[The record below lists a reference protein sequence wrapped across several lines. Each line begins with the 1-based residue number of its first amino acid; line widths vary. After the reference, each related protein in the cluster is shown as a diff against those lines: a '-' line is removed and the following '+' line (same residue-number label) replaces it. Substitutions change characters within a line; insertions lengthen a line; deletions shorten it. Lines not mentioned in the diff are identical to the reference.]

1 MWGGHRQGNRMG
13 SFRGSQE
20 ERFAPGWNREYPPSL
35 DSLAQERHSGNFS
48 GRESLPFDIQAL
60 TGLLNPQ
67 FANRE
72 EPSFSYGARDGPRS
86 DFRGGEGHHDFRGR
100 DFPPSD
106 FQGRDESQMD
116 FRGREPP
123 SSDYRGRDMYPGDF
137 REREGPH
144 MDFRGGDV
152 PSVDYR
158 NREQF
163 RMNYRDREAHNM
175 DYRGRDEPSSDFRGR
190 GSFDLDFRG
199 RDGSHSDFRAR
210 DMSELDFRGREHS
223 YSDFRNRDVPDL
235 DFRGVGTSDLDFRNR
250 NASSSDFRNRHR
262 SRSDQDFR
270 NRDMAPPMDFSE
282 REMPPMDQSLVDF
295 RRNQSTV
302 PLAEREGSGLRT
314 SKREES
320 ALGLDRTPFGS
331 QKGEFQ
337 HSEAPAREE
346 ESLGLGLEDDTSHNF
361 QNSRGPLPT
370 LQDQEEQPQTFANK
384 QQQQQLSGG
393 EQQRSDSDLGLKG
406 EGGLDFLGRQDTD
419 YRNIEYRDVDHRLP
433 GHQMFDYEH
442 GKSFSEGKP
451 SKDSRPYK
459 SLQDQDYRTCPKY
472 VKPSKLIRL
481 GGVPETATKD
491 DILNAF
497 RGPDGTPVKDLRL
510 KDYSSG
516 YDYGYV
522 CVEFSLLEEAIGCM
536 EANQGTLSIG
546 GKEVTLEYTP
556 CPEFWRCKRCKV
568 CTVGYR
574 SSCSY
579 CKLPRDGSRAGPE
592 SRGSSEGGEDTS
604 AEQEFTETKLE
615 KPEQELS
622 GQPGSPKQT
631 LQPSVPAPQQE
642 CQPQE
647 EEPRKRDEGGE
658 RRPLQE
664 KRRDMDRHQ
673 ELPSQREVEEAPP
686 QDGGGSRTIMLK
698 RITRFTPPEVI
709 VGLLAPYV
717 RLSTSSVRIMKNKA
731 GRMGQTYGFIEL
743 DSHAEALR
751 LLKILQNL
759 DPPICI
765 DGRTV
770 EVNLATGRRRND
782 YGEHGDNSYYG
793 PGRRGMRDRRGSESQ
808 RRTRAQSP
816 SDVSTY
822 IYDPETGNYYDPIAG
837 TYYDP
842 RTQREVTIDRESCSS
857 PTESGRR
864 RRHESQ
870 ERTNER
876 KEPHSRDNR
885 DKREKGKS
893 TFAKNEPG
901 EERFFAEDVFKKP
914 LPPSTK
920 KDEGAGLNETGE
932 EKFSAEDV
940 FKKPLPPSV
949 KKDESTAPPKVVNP
963 LIGLLGEYG
972 GDSDN
977 EEEEEEEEQ
986 PQAQWL
992 PPPLPPAQREEQPR
1006 KAKANEDK
1014 LTDWNKL
1021 ACLLCRR
1028 QFPNKEVLIK
1038 HQQLSNLHKQNLEIH
1053 MKIKRS
1059 EQELAYLEKREREG
1073 RYKDKGNDRRE
1084 KFQQMDSPERKR
1096 LRYDQDSESDY
1107 DPRIDSNNK
1116 GNRMF
1121 QSAGWKKG
1129 FGHNQQGTASPMEA
1143 ENRKKGPGLGPQG
1156 KPPKRQSNETYRDAV
1171 RRVMF
1176 ARYKELE

>member
-1 MWGGHRQGNRMG
+1 Y
-13 SFRGSQE
+13 SGSQE

-35 DSLAQERHSGNFS
+35 DSLGQERHSGNFS
-48 GRESLPFDIQAL
+48 GRKSLPFDIQAL
-60 TGLLNPQ
+60 SGLLNPQ
-67 FANRE
+67 FSNRE

-123 SSDYRGRDMYPGDF
+123 PSEYRGRDMYSGDF
-137 REREGPH
+137 REREGLP

-152 PSVDYR
+152 PSGDYR
-158 NREQF
+158 NRDTF

-175 DYRGRDEPSSDFRGR
+175 DYRGRDEPPSDFRGR
-190 GSFDLDFRG
+190 GSYDLDFRG
-199 RDGSHSDFRAR
+199 RDGPHSDFRAR
-210 DMSELDFRGREHS
+210 DMSELDYRGREHS

-250 NASSSDFRNRHR
+250 NAPSSDFRNRHR

-270 NRDMAPPMDFSE
+270 SRDVAPPMDFSD

-295 RRNQSTV
+295 RHNQSTV
-302 PLAEREGSGLRT
+302 PLAEREGSGLST
-314 SKREES
+314 SKRDES
-320 ALGLDRTPFGS
+320 ALSLDRTPFGS

-337 HSEAPAREE
+337 HSEAPAGEE
-346 ESLGLGLEDDTSHNF
+346 ESLGL
-361 QNSRGPLPT
+361 
-370 LQDQEEQPQTFANK
+370 EEQPQTFANK

-406 EGGLDFLGRQDTD
+406 EGDLDFLGRQDTD
-419 YRNIEYRDVDHRLP
+419 YRNMEYRDVDHRLP
-433 GHQMFDYEH
+433 GHQMFDYER

-510 KDYSSG
+510 KDYSSVTC
-516 YDYGYV
+516 V
-522 CVEFSLLEEAIGCM
+522 CWARSSFTPLSQ
-536 EANQGTLSIG
+536 QGTLTIG

-579 CKLPRDGSRAGPE
+579 CKLPRDGEYIWSPE
-592 SRGSSEGGEDTS
+592 LGQLKVSSTL
-604 AEQEFTETKLE
+604 TR
-615 KPEQELS
+615 
-622 GQPGSPKQT
+622 SPKQPF
-631 LQPSVPAPQQE
+631 QPSVPAPQQE

-647 EEPRKRDEGGE
+647 QEPRKRDEGRE
-658 RRPLQE
+658 RRPSQE

-673 ELPSQREVEEAPP
+673 EPPSQREAEEATPP
-686 QDGGGSRTIMLK
+686 DGGGSRTIMLK

-743 DSHAEALR
+743 ESHAEALR

-765 DGRTV
+765 DGRTL

-793 PGRRGMRDRRGSESQ
+793 PGRRGMRDRRGGESQ

-822 IYDPETGNYYDPIAG
+822 IYDPDTGNYYDPIAG

-842 RTQREVTIDRESCSS
+842 RTQREVTIDREASS
-857 PTESGRR
+857 PPTESRR
-864 RRHESQ
+864 RRHGSQ
-870 ERTNER
+870 ERTSDR

-885 DKREKGKS
+885 DKKDKGKS
-893 TFAKNEPG
+893 TSAK
-901 EERFFAEDVFKKP
+901 
-914 LPPSTK
+914 T
-920 KDEGAGLNETGE
+920 ETGE

-949 KKDESTAPPKVVNP
+949 KKEESAAPPKVVNP

-986 PQAQWL
+986 SQAQWL
-992 PPPLPPAQREEQPR
+992 PPPPHPPAPREEQPR
-1006 KAKANEDK
+1006 KAKASDDK

-1053 MKIKRS
+1053 VKIKRS

-1073 RYKDKGNDRRE
+1073 RHKDKGNDRRE

-1096 LRYDQDSESDY
+1096 LRYDRDSESDY
-1107 DPRIDSNNK
+1107 DPRLDSNNK
-1116 GNRMF
+1116 GNRMV
-1121 QSAGWKKG
+1121 QSPGWKKG
-1129 FGHNQQGTASPMEA
+1129 FGHNQQGTASPAEA
-1143 ENRKKGPGLGPQG
+1143 ENRRKGPGLGAPG

>member
-1 MWGGHRQGNRMG
+1 Y
-13 SFRGSQE
+13 SGSQE

-48 GRESLPFDIQAL
+48 GRKSLPFDIQAL
-60 TGLLNPQ
+60 SGILNPQ

-123 SSDYRGRDMYPGDF
+123 PSEYRGRDMYSGEF
-137 REREGPH
+137 REREGPP
-144 MDFRGGDV
+144 MDFRGGDI
-152 PSVDYR
+152 PSGDYR
-158 NREQF
+158 NRETF

-175 DYRGRDEPSSDFRGR
+175 DYRGRDEPPSDFRGR
-190 GSFDLDFRG
+190 GSYDLDFRG

-210 DMSELDFRGREHS
+210 DMSELDYRGRDHS

-235 DFRGVGTSDLDFRNR
+235 DFRGVGTSDLDFRSR
-250 NASSSDFRNRHR
+250 NAPSSDFRNRHR

-270 NRDMAPPMDFSE
+270 SRDVAPPMDFSD

-295 RRNQSTV
+295 RHNQSTV
-302 PLAEREGSGLRT
+302 PLAEREGSGLST
-314 SKREES
+314 SKQDES

-346 ESLGLGLEDDTSHNF
+346 ESLGL
-361 QNSRGPLPT
+361 
-370 LQDQEEQPQTFANK
+370 EEQPQTFANK

-406 EGGLDFLGRQDTD
+406 EGDLDFLGRQDTD
-419 YRNIEYRDVDHRLP
+419 YRNMEYRDVDHRLP
-433 GHQMFDYEH
+433 GNQMFDYEH

-510 KDYSSG
+510 KDYSSVIC
-516 YDYGYV
+516 V
-522 CVEFSLLEEAIGCM
+522 CWACSSLTPLSQ
-536 EANQGTLSIG
+536 QGTLSIG

-579 CKLPRDGSRAGPE
+579 CKLPRDAVGV
-592 SRGSSEGGEDTS
+592 
-604 AEQEFTETKLE
+604 QEFMMHKTTLET
-615 KPEQELS
+615 PEQELS
-622 GQPGSPKQT
+622 GQPASPKQP

-647 EEPRKRDEGGE
+647 QEPRKRDEGRE
-658 RRPLQE
+658 RRPSQE

-673 ELPSQREVEEAPP
+673 EPPSQREGEETTPP
-686 QDGGGSRTIMLK
+686 DGGGSRTIMLK

-743 DSHAEALR
+743 ESHAEALR

-765 DGRTV
+765 DGRTL

-842 RTQREVTIDRESCSS
+842 RTQREVTIDRESGLSRESCSS
-857 PTESGRR
+857 PTESRR
-864 RRHESQ
+864 RRHDSQ

-876 KEPHSRDNR
+876 KEPHSRDKK
-885 DKREKGKS
+885 DKGKS
-893 TFAKNEPG
+893 TSAK
-901 EERFFAEDVFKKP
+901 
-914 LPPSTK
+914 T
-920 KDEGAGLNETGE
+920 ETGE

-949 KKDESTAPPKVVNP
+949 KKEESAAPPKVVNP

-986 PQAQWL
+986 SQAQWL
-992 PPPLPPAQREEQPR
+992 PPPPHPPAQREEQPR
-1006 KAKANEDK
+1006 KAKASDDK

-1073 RYKDKGNDRRE
+1073 RHKDKVNERRE

-1096 LRYDQDSESDY
+1096 LRYDRDSESDF

-1116 GNRMF
+1116 GNRMV
-1121 QSAGWKKG
+1121 QSPGWKKG

-1143 ENRKKGPGLGPQG
+1143 ENRRKGPGLGAPG

>member
-1 MWGGHRQGNRMG
+1 Y
-13 SFRGSQE
+13 SGSQE

-48 GRESLPFDIQAL
+48 GRKSLPFDIQAL
-60 TGLLNPQ
+60 SGILNPQ

-123 SSDYRGRDMYPGDF
+123 PSEYRGRDMYTGDF
-137 REREGPH
+137 REREGPP

-152 PSVDYR
+152 PSGDYR
-158 NREQF
+158 NRETF

-175 DYRGRDEPSSDFRGR
+175 DYRGRDEPPSDFRGR
-190 GSFDLDFRG
+190 GSYDLDFRG

-210 DMSELDFRGREHS
+210 DMSELDYRGRDHS

-250 NASSSDFRNRHR
+250 NAPSSDFRNRHR

-270 NRDMAPPMDFSE
+270 SRDVAPPMDFSD

-295 RRNQSTV
+295 RRNQSTA
-302 PLAEREGSGLRT
+302 PLAEREGSGLST
-314 SKREES
+314 GKRDES

-346 ESLGLGLEDDTSHNF
+346 ESLGLGLEDDTAHNF

-393 EQQRSDSDLGLKG
+393 EQQSSDSDLGLKG
-406 EGGLDFLGRQDTD
+406 EGDLDFLGRQDTD
-419 YRNIEYRDVDHRLP
+419 YRNMEYRDVDHRLP
-433 GHQMFDYEH
+433 GNQMFDYEH

-510 KDYSSG
+510 KDYSSVIC
-516 YDYGYV
+516 V
-522 CVEFSLLEEAIGCM
+522 CWARLSFTPLSQ
-536 EANQGTLSIG
+536 QGTLSIG

-579 CKLPRDGSRAGPE
+579 CKLPRDGEYIWSPVLA
-592 SRGSSEGGEDTS
+592 
-604 AEQEFTETKLE
+604 ETKLE
-615 KPEQELS
+615 TPEQELS
-622 GQPGSPKQT
+622 GQPESPKQP
-631 LQPSVPAPQQE
+631 LQPSVPAPQPE

-647 EEPRKRDEGGE
+647 QEPRKRDEGRE
-658 RRPLQE
+658 RRPSQE

-673 ELPSQREVEEAPP
+673 EPPSQREGEEATPP
-686 QDGGGSRTIMLK
+686 DGGGSRTIMLK

-743 DSHAEALR
+743 ESHAEALR

-765 DGRTV
+765 DGRTL

-793 PGRRGMRDRRGSESQ
+793 PGRRGMRDRRGGESQ

-857 PTESGRR
+857 PTESRR
-864 RRHESQ
+864 RRHGSQ

-876 KEPHSRDNR
+876 KESHGRDNR
-885 DKREKGKS
+885 DKKDKGKS
-893 TFAKNEPG
+893 TAK
-901 EERFFAEDVFKKP
+901 
-914 LPPSTK
+914 T
-920 KDEGAGLNETGE
+920 ETGE

-949 KKDESTAPPKVVNP
+949 KKEESAAPPKVVNP

-986 PQAQWL
+986 SQAQWL
-992 PPPLPPAQREEQPR
+992 PPPPHPPAQREEQPR
-1006 KAKANEDK
+1006 KAKASDDK

-1073 RYKDKGNDRRE
+1073 RHKDKGNDRRE
-1084 KFQQMDSPERKR
+1084 KFQHMDSPERKR
-1096 LRYDQDSESDY
+1096 LRYDRDSESDF

-1116 GNRMF
+1116 GNRMV
-1121 QSAGWKKG
+1121 QSPGWKKG
-1129 FGHNQQGTASPMEA
+1129 FGYNQQGTASPMEA
-1143 ENRKKGPGLGPQG
+1143 ENRRKGPGLGAPG

>member
-1 MWGGHRQGNRMG
+1 MWGDHRQGNRMG
-13 SFRGSQE
+13 SYRGSQE

-60 TGLLNPQ
+60 AGLLNPQ

-72 EPSFSYGARDGPRS
+72 EPSFSFGARDGPRS
-86 DFRGGEGHHDFRGR
+86 DYRGGEGPRDFRSR
-100 DFPPSD
+100 DYPPPD
-106 FQGRDESQMD
+106 FQSREDSQLD

-123 SSDYRGRDMYPGDF
+123 SSEFRGRDMYSGDY
-137 REREGPH
+137 REREGPP

-158 NREQF
+158 NRETF
-163 RMNYRDREAHNM
+163 RVNYRDREVHNM
-175 DYRGRDEPSSDFRGR
+175 DYRGRDEPPSDFRGR

-210 DMSELDFRGREHS
+210 DVSELDYRGREPP

-235 DFRGVGTSDLDFRNR
+235 DFRGVGSSDLDFRNR
-250 NASSSDFRNRHR
+250 NAPSSDFRNRSR

-270 NRDMAPPMDFSE
+270 SRDVPPPMDFSD
-282 REMPPMDQSLVDF
+282 REMPPVDQNLVDF
-295 RRNQSTV
+295 RRNQPAL
-302 PLAEREGSGLRT
+302 PLAEREGSGLST
-314 SKREES
+314 SKREDP
-320 ALGLDRTPFGS
+320 ALCLDRAPFGS

-337 HSEAPAREE
+337 HSETPAREE
-346 ESLGLGLEDDTSHNF
+346 ESLGM
-361 QNSRGPLPT
+361 
-370 LQDQEEQPQTFANK
+370 EEQQPQSFANK
-384 QQQQQLSGG
+384 QQQQLSGG

-406 EGGLDFLGRQDTD
+406 EGDLDFLGRQDTD

-433 GHQMFDYEH
+433 GQQMFDYEH

-451 SKDSRPYK
+451 SKDSRLCK

-510 KDYSSG
+510 KDYSSETG
-516 YDYGYV
+516 ALTPSFAFDTSV
-522 CVEFSLLEEAIGCM
+522 CRARRSLSALSL
-536 EANQGTLSIG
+536 QGTLSIG

-579 CKLPRDGSRAGPE
+579 CKLPRDASLCQVL
-592 SRGSSEGGEDTS
+592 SSHFFLLVGRSLKIST
-604 AEQEFTETKLE
+604 AE
-615 KPEQELS
+615 
-622 GQPGSPKQT
+622 SPKQP
-631 LQPSVPAPQQE
+631 LQPTAPAPQPE

-647 EEPRKRDEGGE
+647 QEPRKRDEGRE

-664 KRRDMDRHQ
+664 KRRDVDRHQ
-673 ELPSQREVEEAPP
+673 DLPAQREAEETTP

-743 DSHAEALR
+743 ESHAEALR

-782 YGEHGDNSYYG
+782 YGDHGDNSYYG
-793 PGRRGMRDRRGSESQ
+793 PGRRGMRDRRGGESQ
-808 RRTRAQSP
+808 RCTRAQSP

-842 RTQREVTIDRESCSS
+842 RTQRDVVIDRDACSS
-857 PTESGRR
+857 PTESRR
-864 RRHESQ
+864 RRHGSQ

-876 KEPHSRDNR
+876 KEPHGRDNR
-885 DKREKGKS
+885 DRKEKGKHTS
-893 TFAKNEPG
+893 AKNEP
-901 EERFFAEDVFKKP
+901 
-914 LPPSTK
+914 
-920 KDEGAGLNETGE
+920 GE

-949 KKDESTAPPKVVNP
+949 KKDESAAPPKALNP

-986 PQAQWL
+986 EQWL
-992 PPPLPPAQREEQPR
+992 GTAPREEPPR
-1006 KAKANEDK
+1006 PAKAGDDK

-1028 QFPNKEVLIK
+1028 QFPNKEVLLK

-1084 KFQQMDSPERKR
+1084 KYQQMDSPERKR
-1096 LRYDQDSESDY
+1096 FRHDRDSESDY
-1107 DPRIDSNNK
+1107 DPRVDGDSK
-1116 GNRMF
+1116 GNRML
-1121 QSAGWKKG
+1121 QSPGWKKG
-1129 FGHNQQGTASPMEA
+1129 LGYNQQGTASPA
-1143 ENRKKGPGLGPQG
+1143 EVENQKGVGFGAQG
-1156 KPPKRQSNETYRDAV
+1156 KAGKRQSNETYRDAV

>member
-1 MWGGHRQGNRMG
+1 
-13 SFRGSQE
+13 SGSQE

-60 TGLLNPQ
+60 SGLLNPQ

-72 EPSFSYGARDGPRS
+72 EPSFSFGARDGPRS

-123 SSDYRGRDMYPGDF
+123 SSEYRGRDMYSGDF
-137 REREGPH
+137 REREGPP

-152 PSVDYR
+152 PPVDYG
-158 NREQF
+158 NRETF

-175 DYRGRDEPSSDFRGR
+175 DYRGRDEPPPDFRGR

-210 DMSELDFRGREHS
+210 DVPELDYRGREHS

-235 DFRGVGTSDLDFRNR
+235 DFRGVGTSDLDFRSR
-250 NASSSDFRNRHR
+250 NAPSSDFRNRHR

-270 NRDMAPPMDFSE
+270 SRDVAPPMDFSE
-282 REMPPMDQSLVDF
+282 REMPPVDQSLVDF

-302 PLAEREGSGLRT
+302 PLAEREGSGLST
-314 SKREES
+314 NKREES

-346 ESLGLGLEDDTSHNF
+346 ESLGLGLEDDSSHNF
-361 QNSRGPLPT
+361 QNSCGPLPA

-393 EQQRSDSDLGLKG
+393 EQQGSDSDLGLKG
-406 EGGLDFLGRQDTD
+406 EGDLDFLGRQDTD

-451 SKDSRPYK
+451 TKDSRPYK
-459 SLQDQDYRTCPKY
+459 NLQDQDYRTCPKY

-510 KDYSSG
+510 KDYSSAIC
-516 YDYGYV
+516 V
-522 CVEFSLLEEAIGCM
+522 CWARSSFPPLSQ
-536 EANQGTLSIG
+536 QGTLSIG

-579 CKLPRDGSRAGPE
+579 CKLPRDGEYIWSRVLA
-592 SRGSSEGGEDTS
+592 
-604 AEQEFTETKLE
+604 QLKLE
-615 KPEQELS
+615 NPEQELS
-622 GQPGSPKQT
+622 GQPGSPKQP

-647 EEPRKRDEGGE
+647 QEPRKRDEGRE
-658 RRPLQE
+658 RRPSQE

-673 ELPSQREVEEAPP
+673 EPPCQREAEEATP

-793 PGRRGMRDRRGSESQ
+793 QGRRGMRDRRGGESQ

-842 RTQREVTIDRESCSS
+842 RTQREVTIDREACSS
-857 PTESGRR
+857 PTESRR
-864 RRHESQ
+864 RRHGSQ

-885 DKREKGKS
+885 DKKEKGKS
-893 TFAKNEPG
+893 ASAK
-901 EERFFAEDVFKKP
+901 
-914 LPPSTK
+914 
-920 KDEGAGLNETGE
+920 NETGE

-949 KKDESTAPPKVVNP
+949 KKDESAAPPKVVNP

-986 PQAQWL
+986 SQAQWL
-992 PPPLPPAQREEQPR
+992 PPPHPPAQREEPPR
-1006 KAKANEDK
+1006 KAKASDDK

-1096 LRYDQDSESDY
+1096 LRYDQDSERYRLLSLQM
-1107 DPRIDSNNK
+1107 DSNNK
-1116 GNRMF
+1116 GNRML
-1121 QSAGWKKG
+1121 QSTGWKKG
-1129 FGHNQQGTASPMEA
+1129 FGHNQQGTTSPMEA
-1143 ENRKKGPGLGPQG
+1143 ENRKKGPGLGAPG
-1156 KPPKRQSNETYRDAV
+1156 KPTKRQSNETYRDAV

>member
-1 MWGGHRQGNRMG
+1 Y
-13 SFRGSQE
+13 SGSQE

-72 EPSFSYGARDGPRS
+72 EPSFSFGARDGPRS

-123 SSDYRGRDMYPGDF
+123 SSEYRGRDMYSGAF
-137 REREGPH
+137 REREGPP
-144 MDFRGGDV
+144 MDFRGGEV

-175 DYRGRDEPSSDFRGR
+175 DYRGRDEPPSDFRGR

-199 RDGSHSDFRAR
+199 RDGPHSDFRTR
-210 DMSELDFRGREHS
+210 DVSELDYRGREHS

-235 DFRGVGTSDLDFRNR
+235 DYRGMGISDLDFRNR
-250 NASSSDFRNRHR
+250 NAPSSDFRNRHR

-270 NRDMAPPMDFSE
+270 NRDVAPPMDFSD

-295 RRNQSTV
+295 RRNQSAV
-302 PLAEREGSGLRT
+302 PLEEREGPGLST

-320 ALGLDRTPFGS
+320 ALGLDRAPFSS

-337 HSEAPAREE
+337 HSEAPAGEE
-346 ESLGLGLEDDTSHNF
+346 ESLGLGLEDNTSHNF

-370 LQDQEEQPQTFANK
+370 LQDQEEQPHTFANK

-433 GHQMFDYEH
+433 GHQMFDYER

-510 KDYSSG
+510 KDYSSVTG
-516 YDYGYV
+516 V
-522 CVEFSLLEEAIGCM
+522 CWARPSLTPLSP
-536 EANQGTLSIG
+536 QGTLSIG

-579 CKLPRDGSRAGPE
+579 CKLPRDAE
-592 SRGSSEGGEDTS
+592 EKYVLKHYVKLVHFSSLT
-604 AEQEFTETKLE
+604 AETKLE

-622 GQPGSPKQT
+622 GQPGSPKPP
-631 LQPSVPAPQQE
+631 LQPSVPSPQQE

-647 EEPRKRDEGGE
+647 QEPRKRDDGRE
-658 RRPLQE
+658 RRPMQE
-664 KRRDMDRHQ
+664 KRRDMDHHQ
-673 ELPSQREVEEAPP
+673 ELPSQREAEEATP

-782 YGEHGDNSYYG
+782 YGEHSDNSYYG

-842 RTQREVTIDRESCSS
+842 RTQREVTIDQEACSS
-857 PTESGRR
+857 PTGSRR
-864 RRHESQ
+864 RRHGSQ

-885 DKREKGKS
+885 DKKEKGKS
-893 TFAKNEPG
+893 TPAK
-901 EERFFAEDVFKKP
+901 
-914 LPPSTK
+914 
-920 KDEGAGLNETGE
+920 NETGE

-986 PQAQWL
+986 SQVQWL
-992 PPPLPPAQREEQPR
+992 PPPQPPAQREEQPR
-1006 KAKANEDK
+1006 KANDDK

-1096 LRYDQDSESDY
+1096 LRYDRDSESDY

-1116 GNRMF
+1116 GNRML

-1129 FGHNQQGTASPMEA
+1129 FGHNQQGTTSPMEA

>member
-1 MWGGHRQGNRMG
+1 Y
-13 SFRGSQE
+13 SGSQE

-35 DSLAQERHSGNFS
+35 DSLGQERHSGNFS
-48 GRESLPFDIQAL
+48 GRKSLPFDIQAL
-60 TGLLNPQ
+60 SGLLNPQ

-86 DFRGGEGHHDFRGR
+86 DFRGGDGHHDFRGR

-123 SSDYRGRDMYPGDF
+123 PSEYRGRDMYSGDF
-137 REREGPH
+137 REREGPP
-144 MDFRGGDV
+144 MDFRAGDV
-152 PSVDYR
+152 PSGDYR
-158 NREQF
+158 NRDTF

-175 DYRGRDEPSSDFRGR
+175 DYRGREEPPSDFRGR
-190 GSFDLDFRG
+190 GSYDFDFRG
-199 RDGSHSDFRAR
+199 RDGPHSDFRAR
-210 DMSELDFRGREHS
+210 DMSELDYRGREHS

-250 NASSSDFRNRHR
+250 NAPSSDFRNRHR

-270 NRDMAPPMDFSE
+270 SRDVAPPMDFSD
-282 REMPPMDQSLVDF
+282 REMPPVDQSLVDF
-295 RRNQSTV
+295 RHNQSNV
-302 PLAEREGSGLRT
+302 PLAEREGSGLST
-314 SKREES
+314 SKRDES
-320 ALGLDRTPFGS
+320 ALSLDRSPFGS

-346 ESLGLGLEDDTSHNF
+346 ESLGL
-361 QNSRGPLPT
+361 
-370 LQDQEEQPQTFANK
+370 EEQPQTFANK

-406 EGGLDFLGRQDTD
+406 EGDLDFLGRQDTD
-419 YRNIEYRDVDHRLP
+419 YRNMEYRDVDHRLP

-442 GKSFSEGKP
+442 GKSFAEGKP

-459 SLQDQDYRTCPKY
+459 NLQDQDYRTCPKY

-510 KDYSSG
+510 KDYSSVTC
-516 YDYGYV
+516 V
-522 CVEFSLLEEAIGCM
+522 CWACWSFTPLSQ
-536 EANQGTLSIG
+536 QGTLTIG

-568 CTVGYR
+568 STVGYR

-579 CKLPRDGSRAGPE
+579 CKLPRDGEKKYLLKQSYVKPVHF
-592 SRGSSEGGEDTS
+592 SSLI
-604 AEQEFTETKLE
+604 AETKLE
-615 KPEQELS
+615 TPEQELS
-622 GQPGSPKQT
+622 GQPGSPKQS

-647 EEPRKRDEGGE
+647 QEPRKRDEGRE
-658 RRPLQE
+658 HRPSQE

-673 ELPSQREVEEAPP
+673 EPPSQREAEEATPP
-686 QDGGGSRTIMLK
+686 DGGGSRKSNGRLSSSKAIMLK

-743 DSHAEALR
+743 ESHAEALR

-765 DGRTV
+765 DGRTL

-793 PGRRGMRDRRGSESQ
+793 PGRRGMRDRRGGESQ

-822 IYDPETGNYYDPIAG
+822 IYDPDTGNYYDPIAG

-842 RTQREVTIDRESCSS
+842 RTQREVTIDREPSPP
-857 PTESGRR
+857 PTESRR
-864 RRHESQ
+864 RRHGSQ
-870 ERTNER
+870 EWTSDR

-885 DKREKGKS
+885 DKKDKGKS
-893 TFAKNEPG
+893 TSAK
-901 EERFFAEDVFKKP
+901 
-914 LPPSTK
+914 T
-920 KDEGAGLNETGE
+920 ETGE

-940 FKKPLPPSV
+940 FKKPLPPSA
-949 KKDESTAPPKVVNP
+949 KKEESAAPPKVVNP

-986 PQAQWL
+986 SQAQWL
-992 PPPLPPAQREEQPR
+992 PPPAHPPTPREEQAR
-1006 KAKANEDK
+1006 KAKASDDK

-1073 RYKDKGNDRRE
+1073 RHKDKGNDRRE

-1096 LRYDQDSESDY
+1096 LRYDRDSESDY
-1107 DPRIDSNNK
+1107 DPRLDSNNK
-1116 GNRMF
+1116 GNRMV
-1121 QSAGWKKG
+1121 QSPGWKKG
-1129 FGHNQQGTASPMEA
+1129 FGHNQQGTASPVEA
-1143 ENRKKGPGLGPQG
+1143 ENRRKGPGLGAPG

>member
-1 MWGGHRQGNRMG
+1 Y
-13 SFRGSQE
+13 SGSQE

-35 DSLAQERHSGNFS
+35 DSLGQERHSGNFS
-48 GRESLPFDIQAL
+48 GRKSLPFDIQAL
-60 TGLLNPQ
+60 SGLLNPQ

-86 DFRGGEGHHDFRGR
+86 DFRGGDGHHDFRGR

-123 SSDYRGRDMYPGDF
+123 SSEYRGRDMYSGDF
-137 REREGPH
+137 REREGPP

-152 PSVDYR
+152 PSGDYR
-158 NREQF
+158 NRDTF
-163 RMNYRDREAHNM
+163 RVNYRDREAHNM
-175 DYRGRDEPSSDFRGR
+175 DYRGREEPPSDFRGR
-190 GSFDLDFRG
+190 GSYDFDFRG
-199 RDGSHSDFRAR
+199 RDGPHSDFRAR
-210 DMSELDFRGREHS
+210 DMSELDYRGREHS

-250 NASSSDFRNRHR
+250 NAPSSDFRNRHR

-270 NRDMAPPMDFSE
+270 SRDVAPPMNFSD
-282 REMPPMDQSLVDF
+282 REMPPVDQSVVDF
-295 RRNQSTV
+295 RHNRSTV
-302 PLAEREGSGLRT
+302 PLAEREGSGLST
-314 SKREES
+314 SKRDES
-320 ALGLDRTPFGS
+320 ALSLDRSPFGS

-346 ESLGLGLEDDTSHNF
+346 ESLGLE
-361 QNSRGPLPT
+361 Q
-370 LQDQEEQPQTFANK
+370 QPQTFANK

-406 EGGLDFLGRQDTD
+406 EGDLDFLGRQDTD
-419 YRNIEYRDVDHRLP
+419 YRNMEYRDVDHRLP

-442 GKSFSEGKP
+442 GKSFAEGKP

-459 SLQDQDYRTCPKY
+459 NLQDQDYRTCPKY

-497 RGPDGTPVKDLRL
+497 LGPDGTPVKDLRL
-510 KDYSSG
+510 KDYSSVTC
-516 YDYGYV
+516 V
-522 CVEFSLLEEAIGCM
+522 CWAHPSFTPLSQ
-536 EANQGTLSIG
+536 QGTLTIG

-579 CKLPRDGSRAGPE
+579 CKLPRDVHF
-592 SRGSSEGGEDTS
+592 SSLI
-604 AEQEFTETKLE
+604 AETKLE
-615 KPEQELS
+615 TPEQELS
-622 GQPGSPKQT
+622 GQPGSPKQP

-647 EEPRKRDEGGE
+647 QEPRKRDEGRE
-658 RRPLQE
+658 CRPSQE

-673 ELPSQREVEEAPP
+673 ELPSQREAEEATPP
-686 QDGGGSRTIMLK
+686 DGGGSRTIMLK

-743 DSHAEALR
+743 ESHAEALR

-765 DGRTV
+765 DGRTL

-793 PGRRGMRDRRGSESQ
+793 PGRRGMRDRRGGESQ

-822 IYDPETGNYYDPIAG
+822 IYDPDTGNYYDPIAG

-842 RTQREVTIDRESCSS
+842 RTQREVTIDREPSS
-857 PTESGRR
+857 PPTESRR
-864 RRHESQ
+864 RWHGSQ
-870 ERTNER
+870 ERTSDR

-885 DKREKGKS
+885 DKKDKGRS
-893 TFAKNEPG
+893 TSAK
-901 EERFFAEDVFKKP
+901 A
-914 LPPSTK
+914 
-920 KDEGAGLNETGE
+920 ETGE

-949 KKDESTAPPKVVNP
+949 KKEESAAPPKVVNP

-986 PQAQWL
+986 SQAQWL
-992 PPPLPPAQREEQPR
+992 PPPQHPPASREEQPR
-1006 KAKANEDK
+1006 KAKASDDR

-1059 EQELAYLEKREREG
+1059 EQELAYLEKREREE
-1073 RYKDKGNDRRE
+1073 RHKDKGNDRRE

-1096 LRYDQDSESDY
+1096 FRYDRDSESDY
-1107 DPRIDSNNK
+1107 DPRLDSNNK
-1116 GNRMF
+1116 GNRMV
-1121 QSAGWKKG
+1121 QSPGWKKG
-1129 FGHNQQGTASPMEA
+1129 FGHSQQGTASPVEA
-1143 ENRKKGPGLGPQG
+1143 ENRRKGPGLGAPG

>member
-1 MWGGHRQGNRMG
+1 MWGDHRQGNRMG

-35 DSLAQERHSGNFS
+35 DSLGQERHSGNFS
-48 GRESLPFDIQAL
+48 GRKSLPFDIQAL
-60 TGLLNPQ
+60 SGLLKPQ

-86 DFRGGEGHHDFRGR
+86 DFRGGDGHHDFRGR

-106 FQGRDESQMD
+106 FQCRDESQMD

-123 SSDYRGRDMYPGDF
+123 PSEYRGRDMYSGDF
-137 REREGPH
+137 REREGPP

-152 PSVDYR
+152 PSGDYR
-158 NREQF
+158 NRDTF

-175 DYRGRDEPSSDFRGR
+175 DYRGREEPPSDFRGR
-190 GSFDLDFRG
+190 GSYDFDFRG
-199 RDGSHSDFRAR
+199 RDGPHSDFRAR
-210 DMSELDFRGREHS
+210 DMSELDYRGREHS
-223 YSDFRNRDVPDL
+223 YSDFRNREVPDL

-250 NASSSDFRNRHR
+250 NAPSSDFRNRHR

-270 NRDMAPPMDFSE
+270 SRDVAPPMDFSD
-282 REMPPMDQSLVDF
+282 REMPPVDQSLVDF
-295 RRNQSTV
+295 RHNQSAV
-302 PLAEREGSGLRT
+302 PLAEREGSGLST
-314 SKREES
+314 SKRDES
-320 ALGLDRTPFGS
+320 ALSLDRSSFGS

-337 HSEAPAREE
+337 HSEASAREE

-406 EGGLDFLGRQDTD
+406 EGDLDFLGRQDTD
-419 YRNIEYRDVDHRLP
+419 YRNMEYRDVDHRLP
-433 GHQMFDYEH
+433 GQQMFDYEH
-442 GKSFSEGKP
+442 GKSFAEGKP

-459 SLQDQDYRTCPKY
+459 NLQDQDYRTCPKY

-536 EANQGTLSIG
+536 EANQGTLTIG

-568 CTVGYR
+568 STVGYR

-579 CKLPRDGSRAGPE
+579 CKLPRDA
-592 SRGSSEGGEDTS
+592 
-604 AEQEFTETKLE
+604 ETKLE
-615 KPEQELS
+615 TPEQELS
-622 GQPGSPKQT
+622 GQPGSPKQP

-647 EEPRKRDEGGE
+647 QEPRKRDEGRE
-658 RRPLQE
+658 RRPPQE

-673 ELPSQREVEEAPP
+673 EPPSQREAEEATPP
-686 QDGGGSRTIMLK
+686 DGGGSRTIMLK

-743 DSHAEALR
+743 ESHAEALR

-765 DGRTV
+765 DGRTL
-770 EVNLATGRRRND
+770 EVNLATGRRSRND

-793 PGRRGMRDRRGSESQ
+793 PGRRGMRDRRGGESQ

-822 IYDPETGNYYDPIAG
+822 IYDPDTGNYYDPIAG

-842 RTQREVTIDRESCSS
+842 RTQREVTIEREPSS
-857 PTESGRR
+857 PPPESR
-864 RRHESQ
+864 RRHGSQ
-870 ERTNER
+870 EWTSDR
-876 KEPHSRDNR
+876 KEPHGRDNR
-885 DKREKGKS
+885 DKKDKGKS
-893 TFAKNEPG
+893 TSAKNEPG

-914 LPPSTK
+914 LPPSAK
-920 KDEGAGLNETGE
+920 KDESTGLTETGE
-932 EKFSAEDV
+932 EKFSAEDI

-949 KKDESTAPPKVVNP
+949 KKEESAAPPKVVNP

-986 PQAQWL
+986 SQAQWL
-992 PPPLPPAQREEQPR
+992 PPPPAPREEQPR
-1006 KAKANEDK
+1006 KAKASDDK

-1073 RYKDKGNDRRE
+1073 RHKDKGSDRRE
-1084 KFQQMDSPERKR
+1084 KFQQMDSPEMKR
-1096 LRYDQDSESDY
+1096 LRYDRDSESDY
-1107 DPRIDSNNK
+1107 DPRLDSNNK
-1116 GNRMF
+1116 GNRMV
-1121 QSAGWKKG
+1121 QSPGWKKG
-1129 FGHNQQGTASPMEA
+1129 FGHNQQGTASPVEA
-1143 ENRKKGPGLGPQG
+1143 DNRRKGPGLGAPG

>member
-1 MWGGHRQGNRMG
+1 Y
-13 SFRGSQE
+13 SGSQE

-48 GRESLPFDIQAL
+48 GRESLPFDIQAF

-72 EPSFSYGARDGPRS
+72 EPSFSFGARDGPRS

-116 FRGREPP
+116 FRGREQP
-123 SSDYRGRDMYPGDF
+123 SSEYRGRDMYTGDF
-137 REREGPH
+137 REREGPP

-158 NREQF
+158 NRETF

-175 DYRGRDEPSSDFRGR
+175 DYRGRDEPPSDFRGR

-210 DMSELDFRGREHS
+210 DVSELDYRGREHS

-250 NASSSDFRNRHR
+250 NAPSSDFRNRHR

-270 NRDMAPPMDFSE
+270 SRDVAPPMDFSD
-282 REMPPMDQSLVDF
+282 REMPPVDQSLVDF
-295 RRNQSTV
+295 RRNQSTGG
-302 PLAEREGSGLRT
+302 PLAEREGSGLST

-346 ESLGLGLEDDTSHNF
+346 ESLGLGLEDDASHNF

-370 LQDQEEQPQTFANK
+370 LQDQEEQPQTFATK
-384 QQQQQLSGG
+384 QQQQQQQLSGG

-419 YRNIEYRDVDHRLP
+419 YRNMEYRDVDHRLP

-510 KDYSSG
+510 KDYSSVIC
-516 YDYGYV
+516 V
-522 CVEFSLLEEAIGCM
+522 CWARSSFTPLSQ
-536 EANQGTLSIG
+536 QGTLSIG

-579 CKLPRDGSRAGPE
+579 CKLPRDVCF
-592 SRGSSEGGEDTS
+592 SSLT
-604 AEQEFTETKLE
+604 AETKLE

-622 GQPGSPKQT
+622 GQPGSPNQP

-647 EEPRKRDEGGE
+647 QEPRKRDEGRE
-658 RRPLQE
+658 RRPSQE

-673 ELPSQREVEEAPP
+673 ELPSQREAEEATP

-793 PGRRGMRDRRGSESQ
+793 PGRRGMRDRRGCESQ

-842 RTQREVTIDRESCSS
+842 RTQREVTIDREACSS
-857 PTESGRR
+857 PTESRR
-864 RRHESQ
+864 RRHGSQ
-870 ERTNER
+870 ERMNER
-876 KEPHSRDNR
+876 KESYSRDNR
-885 DKREKGKS
+885 DKKEKGKS
-893 TFAKNEPG
+893 TSAK
-901 EERFFAEDVFKKP
+901 
-914 LPPSTK
+914 
-920 KDEGAGLNETGE
+920 NETGE
-932 EKFSAEDV
+932 EKLSAEDV

-986 PQAQWL
+986 SQAQWL
-992 PPPLPPAQREEQPR
+992 PPPHPPAQREEQPR
-1006 KAKANEDK
+1006 KAKASDDK

-1096 LRYDQDSESDY
+1096 LRYDRDSESDY

-1116 GNRMF
+1116 GNRTL

-1129 FGHNQQGTASPMEA
+1129 FGHNQQGATSPMEA

-1156 KPPKRQSNETYRDAV
+1156 KPSKRQSNETYRDAV

>member
-1 MWGGHRQGNRMG
+1 Y
-13 SFRGSQE
+13 SGSQE

-35 DSLAQERHSGNFS
+35 DSLGQERHSGNFS
-48 GRESLPFDIQAL
+48 GRKALPFDIQAL
-60 TGLLNPQ
+60 SGLLNPQ

-86 DFRGGEGHHDFRGR
+86 DFRGGDGHHDFRGR

-123 SSDYRGRDMYPGDF
+123 PSEYRGRDMYSGDF
-137 REREGPH
+137 REREGPP

-152 PSVDYR
+152 PSGDYR
-158 NREQF
+158 NRDTF

-175 DYRGRDEPSSDFRGR
+175 DYRGREEPPSDFRGR
-190 GSFDLDFRG
+190 GSYDFDFRG
-199 RDGSHSDFRAR
+199 RDGPHSDFRAR
-210 DMSELDFRGREHS
+210 DMSELDYRGREHS
-223 YSDFRNRDVPDL
+223 YSDFRNRDVPDM
-235 DFRGVGTSDLDFRNR
+235 DFRGVGTSDLDFRTR
-250 NASSSDFRNRHR
+250 NAPSSDFRNRHR

-270 NRDMAPPMDFSE
+270 SRDVAPPMNFSD
-282 REMPPMDQSLVDF
+282 REMPPVDQSVVDF
-295 RRNQSTV
+295 RHNQSTV
-302 PLAEREGSGLRT
+302 PLAEREGSGLST
-314 SKREES
+314 NKREES
-320 ALGLDRTPFGS
+320 ALGLDRSPFGS

-346 ESLGLGLEDDTSHNF
+346 ESQGL
-361 QNSRGPLPT
+361 
-370 LQDQEEQPQTFANK
+370 EEQPQTFANK

-406 EGGLDFLGRQDTD
+406 EGDLDFLGRQDTD
-419 YRNIEYRDVDHRLP
+419 YRNMEYRDVDHRLP

-442 GKSFSEGKP
+442 GKSFAEGKP

-459 SLQDQDYRTCPKY
+459 NLQDQDYRTCPKY

-510 KDYSSG
+510 KDYSSVTC
-516 YDYGYV
+516 V
-522 CVEFSLLEEAIGCM
+522 CWARSSFTPLSQ
-536 EANQGTLSIG
+536 QGTLTIG

-579 CKLPRDGSRAGPE
+579 CKLPRDVLF
-592 SRGSSEGGEDTS
+592 SSLI
-604 AEQEFTETKLE
+604 AETKLE
-615 KPEQELS
+615 TPEQELS
-622 GQPGSPKQT
+622 DQPGSPKQP

-647 EEPRKRDEGGE
+647 QDPRKRDDGRE
-658 RRPLQE
+658 RRPSQE

-673 ELPSQREVEEAPP
+673 EPPSQREAEEATPP
-686 QDGGGSRTIMLK
+686 DGGGSRTIMLK

-743 DSHAEALR
+743 ESHAEALR

-765 DGRTV
+765 DGRTL

-793 PGRRGMRDRRGSESQ
+793 PGRRGMRDRRGGESQ

-822 IYDPETGNYYDPIAG
+822 IYDPDTGNYYDPIAG

-842 RTQREVTIDRESCSS
+842 RTQREVTIDREPSS
-857 PTESGRR
+857 PPTESRR
-864 RRHESQ
+864 RWHGSQ
-870 ERTNER
+870 ERTSDR
-876 KEPHSRDNR
+876 KEPHCRDNR
-885 DKREKGKS
+885 DKKDKGKS
-893 TFAKNEPG
+893 PSAK
-901 EERFFAEDVFKKP
+901 
-914 LPPSTK
+914 T
-920 KDEGAGLNETGE
+920 ETGE
-932 EKFSAEDV
+932 EKFSAEAV

-949 KKDESTAPPKVVNP
+949 KKEESAAPPKVVNP

-986 PQAQWL
+986 SQAQWL
-992 PPPLPPAQREEQPR
+992 PPAPHPPAPREEQPR
-1006 KAKANEDK
+1006 KAKASDDK

-1059 EQELAYLEKREREG
+1059 EQELAYLEKREREE
-1073 RYKDKGNDRRE
+1073 RHKDKGNDWRE

-1096 LRYDQDSESDY
+1096 LRYDRDSESDY
-1107 DPRIDSNNK
+1107 DSRLDNNNK
-1116 GNRMF
+1116 GNRMV
-1121 QSAGWKKG
+1121 QSPGWKKG
-1129 FGHNQQGTASPMEA
+1129 FGHNQQGTASPVEA
-1143 ENRKKGPGLGPQG
+1143 ENRRKGPGLGAPG

>member
-1 MWGGHRQGNRMG
+1 Y
-13 SFRGSQE
+13 SGSQE

-35 DSLAQERHSGNFS
+35 DSLGQERHSGNFS
-48 GRESLPFDIQAL
+48 GRKSLPFDIQAL
-60 TGLLNPQ
+60 SGLLNPQ

-86 DFRGGEGHHDFRGR
+86 DFRGGDGHHDFRGR

-123 SSDYRGRDMYPGDF
+123 PSEYRGRNMYSGDF
-137 REREGPH
+137 RDREGPP
-144 MDFRGGDV
+144 MDFRGGDA
-152 PSVDYR
+152 PSGDYR
-158 NREQF
+158 NRDTF

-175 DYRGRDEPSSDFRGR
+175 DYRGREEPPSDFRGR
-190 GSFDLDFRG
+190 GSYDFDFRG
-199 RDGSHSDFRAR
+199 RDGPHSDFRAR
-210 DMSELDFRGREHS
+210 DMSQLDYRGREHS

-250 NASSSDFRNRHR
+250 NAPSSDFRNRHR
-262 SRSDQDFR
+262 ARSDQDFR
-270 NRDMAPPMDFSE
+270 SRDVAPPMDFSD
-282 REMPPMDQSLVDF
+282 REMPPVDQSLVDF
-295 RRNQSTV
+295 RHNQSTV
-302 PLAEREGSGLRT
+302 PLAEREGSGLST
-314 SKREES
+314 NKRDDS
-320 ALGLDRTPFGS
+320 ALSLDRSPFGS

-361 QNSRGPLPT
+361 QNSCGPLPT

-406 EGGLDFLGRQDTD
+406 EGDLDFLGRQDTD
-419 YRNIEYRDVDHRLP
+419 YRNMEYRDVDHRLP
-433 GHQMFDYEH
+433 GQQMFGYEH
-442 GKSFSEGKP
+442 GKSFAEGKP

-459 SLQDQDYRTCPKY
+459 NLQDQDYRTCPKY

-510 KDYSSG
+510 KDYSSVAC
-516 YDYGYV
+516 V
-522 CVEFSLLEEAIGCM
+522 CWARSSFTPLSQ
-536 EANQGTLSIG
+536 QGTLTIG

-579 CKLPRDGSRAGPE
+579 CKLPRDGEIKKYLLKHSYVKPVHF
-592 SRGSSEGGEDTS
+592 SSLI
-604 AEQEFTETKLE
+604 AETKLE
-615 KPEQELS
+615 TPEQELS
-622 GQPGSPKQT
+622 GQPGSPKQP

-647 EEPRKRDEGGE
+647 QEPRKRDEGRE
-658 RRPLQE
+658 RRPSQE

-673 ELPSQREVEEAPP
+673 EPPSQREAEEATPP
-686 QDGGGSRTIMLK
+686 DGGGSRTIMLK

-743 DSHAEALR
+743 ESHAEALR

-765 DGRTV
+765 DGRTL

-793 PGRRGMRDRRGSESQ
+793 PGRRGMRDRRGGESQ

-822 IYDPETGNYYDPIAG
+822 IYDPDTGNYYDPIAG

-842 RTQREVTIDRESCSS
+842 RTQREVTIEREPSS
-857 PTESGRR
+857 PPTESRR
-864 RRHESQ
+864 RRHGSQ
-870 ERTNER
+870 EWTSDR
-876 KEPHSRDNR
+876 KEPHGRDNR
-885 DKREKGKS
+885 DKKDKGKS
-893 TFAKNEPG
+893 TPAK
-901 EERFFAEDVFKKP
+901 
-914 LPPSTK
+914 T
-920 KDEGAGLNETGE
+920 ETGE

-949 KKDESTAPPKVVNP
+949 KKEESAAPPKVVNP

-986 PQAQWL
+986 SQAQWL
-992 PPPLPPAQREEQPR
+992 PPAPHPPAPREEQPR
-1006 KAKANEDK
+1006 KAKASDDK

-1073 RYKDKGNDRRE
+1073 RHKDKGNDRRE

-1096 LRYDQDSESDY
+1096 LRYDRDSESDY
-1107 DPRIDSNNK
+1107 DSNNK
-1116 GNRMF
+1116 GNRMV
-1121 QSAGWKKG
+1121 QSPGWKKG
-1129 FGHNQQGTASPMEA
+1129 FGHNQQGTASPVEA
-1143 ENRKKGPGLGPQG
+1143 ENRRKGPGLGAPG

>member
-1 MWGGHRQGNRMG
+1 MWGDHRQGNRMG

-100 DFPPSD
+100 NFPPSD

-175 DYRGRDEPSSDFRGR
+175 DYRGRDEPPSDFRGR

-210 DMSELDFRGREHS
+210 DMSELDYRGREHS

-250 NASSSDFRNRHR
+250 NAPSSDFRNRHR

-270 NRDMAPPMDFSE
+270 NRDMAPPMDFSD

-320 ALGLDRTPFGS
+320 ALGLDRAPFGS

-370 LQDQEEQPQTFANK
+370 LQEQEEQPQTFANK

-516 YDYGYV
+516 NS
-522 CVEFSLLEEAIGCM
+522 FHRR
-536 EANQGTLSIG
+536 Q
-546 GKEVTLEYTP
+546 
-556 CPEFWRCKRCKV
+556 
-568 CTVGYR
+568 R
-574 SSCSY
+574 SD
-579 CKLPRDGSRAGPE
+579 PRVHSVPRVLALQ
-592 SRGSSEGGEDTS
+592 TS
-604 AEQEFTETKLE
+604 ETKLE
-615 KPEQELS
+615 KPEQEVS

-977 EEEEEEEEQ
+977 EDEEEEEEQ

-1096 LRYDQDSESDY
+1096 LRYDRDSESDY

-1116 GNRMF
+1116 GNRTF

-1129 FGHNQQGTASPMEA
+1129 FGHNQQGTTSPMEA

>member
-1 MWGGHRQGNRMG
+1 Y
-13 SFRGSQE
+13 SGSQE

-48 GRESLPFDIQAL
+48 GRKSLPFDIQAL
-60 TGLLNPQ
+60 SGILNPQ

-86 DFRGGEGHHDFRGR
+86 DFRGGDGHHDFRGR

-123 SSDYRGRDMYPGDF
+123 PSEYRGRDMYTGDF
-137 REREGPH
+137 REREGPP

-152 PSVDYR
+152 PSGDFR
-158 NREQF
+158 NRETF
-163 RMNYRDREAHNM
+163 RMNYRDRESHNM
-175 DYRGRDEPSSDFRGR
+175 DYRGRDEPPSDFRGR
-190 GSFDLDFRG
+190 GCYDLDFRG

-210 DMSELDFRGREHS
+210 DMSELDYRGRDHS

-250 NASSSDFRNRHR
+250 NAPSSDFRNRHR

-270 NRDMAPPMDFSE
+270 SRDVAPPMDFSE

-302 PLAEREGSGLRT
+302 PLGEREGSGLST
-314 SKREES
+314 GKRDES

-346 ESLGLGLEDDTSHNF
+346 ESLGL
-361 QNSRGPLPT
+361 
-370 LQDQEEQPQTFANK
+370 EEQPQTFANK

-393 EQQRSDSDLGLKG
+393 EQQSSDSDLGLKG
-406 EGGLDFLGRQDTD
+406 EGDLDFLGRQDTD
-419 YRNIEYRDVDHRLP
+419 YRNMEYRDVDHRLP
-433 GHQMFDYEH
+433 GSQMFEYEH

-451 SKDSRPYK
+451 SKDSKPYK

-510 KDYSSG
+510 KDYSSVMC
-516 YDYGYV
+516 V
-522 CVEFSLLEEAIGCM
+522 CWARLSFTPLSQ
-536 EANQGTLSIG
+536 QGTLTIG

-579 CKLPRDGSRAGPE
+579 CKLPRDAHV
-592 SRGSSEGGEDTS
+592 SSLT
-604 AEQEFTETKLE
+604 AETKLE
-615 KPEQELS
+615 TPEQELS
-622 GQPGSPKQT
+622 CQPESPKQP

-647 EEPRKRDEGGE
+647 QEPRKRDEGRE
-658 RRPLQE
+658 RRPSQE
-664 KRRDMDRHQ
+664 RRRDMDRHQ
-673 ELPSQREVEEAPP
+673 EPPSQREGEEATPP
-686 QDGGGSRTIMLK
+686 DGGGSRTIMLK

-743 DSHAEALR
+743 ESHAEALR

-765 DGRTV
+765 DGRTL

-793 PGRRGMRDRRGSESQ
+793 QGRRGMRDRRGGESQ

-842 RTQREVTIDRESCSS
+842 RTQREVTIDRDRESCSS
-857 PTESGRR
+857 PTESRR
-864 RRHESQ
+864 RRHGSQ

-876 KEPHSRDNR
+876 KEPHGRDNR
-885 DKREKGKS
+885 DKKDKGKS
-893 TFAKNEPG
+893 TSAK
-901 EERFFAEDVFKKP
+901 
-914 LPPSTK
+914 T
-920 KDEGAGLNETGE
+920 ETGE
-932 EKFSAEDV
+932 EKFSADV

-949 KKDESTAPPKVVNP
+949 KKEESAAPPKVVNP

-986 PQAQWL
+986 TQAQWL
-992 PPPLPPAQREEQPR
+992 PPPPHPPAQREEQPR
-1006 KAKANEDK
+1006 KAKASDDK

-1073 RYKDKGNDRRE
+1073 RHKDKGNDRRE

-1096 LRYDQDSESDY
+1096 LRYDRDTESDF

-1116 GNRMF
+1116 GNRMV
-1121 QSAGWKKG
+1121 QSPGWKRG

-1143 ENRKKGPGLGPQG
+1143 ENRRKGPGLGAPG

>member
-1 MWGGHRQGNRMG
+1 Y
-13 SFRGSQE
+13 SGSQE

-72 EPSFSYGARDGPRS
+72 EPSFSFGARDGPRS

-123 SSDYRGRDMYPGDF
+123 SSEYRGRNMYSGDF
-137 REREGPH
+137 REREGPP

-152 PSVDYR
+152 PSADYR
-158 NREQF
+158 NRETF
-163 RMNYRDREAHNM
+163 RMNYRDREAHNI
-175 DYRGRDEPSSDFRGR
+175 DYRGRDEPPSDFRGR

-210 DMSELDFRGREHS
+210 DVSELDYRGREHS

-250 NASSSDFRNRHR
+250 NAPLSDFRNRHR

-270 NRDMAPPMDFSE
+270 NRDVAPPMDFSD
-282 REMPPMDQSLVDF
+282 REMPPVDQSLVDF
-295 RRNQSTV
+295 RHNQSTV
-302 PLAEREGSGLRT
+302 PLAEREGSGLST

-346 ESLGLGLEDDTSHNF
+346 ESLGL
-361 QNSRGPLPT
+361 
-370 LQDQEEQPQTFANK
+370 EEQPQTFADK

-516 YDYGYV
+516 I
-522 CVEFSLLEEAIGCM
+522 CICWAHSSFTPLSQ
-536 EANQGTLSIG
+536 QGTLSIG

-579 CKLPRDGSRAGPE
+579 CKLPRDVHF
-592 SRGSSEGGEDTS
+592 SSLI
-604 AEQEFTETKLE
+604 AETKLE

-622 GQPGSPKQT
+622 GQPESPN
-631 LQPSVPAPQQE
+631 QPIQPLVPAPQQE

-647 EEPRKRDEGGE
+647 QEPRKRDEGRE
-658 RRPLQE
+658 RRPSQE

-673 ELPSQREVEEAPP
+673 ELPSQREAEEATP

-793 PGRRGMRDRRGSESQ
+793 PGRRGMRDRRGGESQ

-842 RTQREVTIDRESCSS
+842 RTQREVTIDREACSS
-857 PTESGRR
+857 PTESRR

-885 DKREKGKS
+885 DKKEKGK
-893 TFAKNEPG
+893 TA
-901 EERFFAEDVFKKP
+901 
-914 LPPSTK
+914 STK
-920 KDEGAGLNETGE
+920 NETGE

-949 KKDESTAPPKVVNP
+949 KKDESAAPPKVVNP

-986 PQAQWL
+986 SQAQWL
-992 PPPLPPAQREEQPR
+992 PPPHPPAQTQREEQPR
-1006 KAKANEDK
+1006 KAKANDDK

-1073 RYKDKGNDRRE
+1073 RYKDKGNERRE

-1096 LRYDQDSESDY
+1096 LRYDRDSESDY
-1107 DPRIDSNNK
+1107 DPRIDSNSK
-1116 GNRMF
+1116 GNRML
-1121 QSAGWKKG
+1121 QSTGWKRG
-1129 FGHNQQGTASPMEA
+1129 FGHNQQGTTSPVEA
-1143 ENRKKGPGLGPQG
+1143 ENRKKGPGLGAQG
-1156 KPPKRQSNETYRDAV
+1156 KPSKRQSNETYRDAV

>member
-1 MWGGHRQGNRMG
+1 Y
-13 SFRGSQE
+13 SGSQE

-35 DSLAQERHSGNFS
+35 DSLGQERHSGNFS
-48 GRESLPFDIQAL
+48 GRKSLPFDIQAL
-60 TGLLNPQ
+60 SGLLNPQ

-123 SSDYRGRDMYPGDF
+123 PSEYRGRDMYSGDF
-137 REREGPH
+137 REREGPP

-152 PSVDYR
+152 PSGDYR
-158 NREQF
+158 NRDTF

-175 DYRGRDEPSSDFRGR
+175 DYRGRDEPPSDFRGR
-190 GSFDLDFRG
+190 GSYDLDFRG
-199 RDGSHSDFRAR
+199 RDGPHSDFRAR
-210 DMSELDFRGREHS
+210 DMSELDYRGREHS

-235 DFRGVGTSDLDFRNR
+235 DFRSVGTSDLDFRNR
-250 NASSSDFRNRHR
+250 NAPSSDFRNRHR

-270 NRDMAPPMDFSE
+270 SRDVAPPMDFSD
-282 REMPPMDQSLVDF
+282 REMPPVDQSLVDF
-295 RRNQSTV
+295 RHNQSTV
-302 PLAEREGSGLRT
+302 PLAEREGSGLST
-314 SKREES
+314 SKRDES
-320 ALGLDRTPFGS
+320 ALSLDRTPFGS

-337 HSEAPAREE
+337 HSEAPAGEE
-346 ESLGLGLEDDTSHNF
+346 ESLGL
-361 QNSRGPLPT
+361 
-370 LQDQEEQPQTFANK
+370 EEQPQTFANK

-406 EGGLDFLGRQDTD
+406 EGDLDFLGRQDTD
-419 YRNIEYRDVDHRLP
+419 YRNMEYRDVDHRLP

-459 SLQDQDYRTCPKY
+459 NLQDQDYRTCPKY

-510 KDYSSG
+510 KDYSSAC
-516 YDYGYV
+516 V
-522 CVEFSLLEEAIGCM
+522 CWARSSFTPLSQ
-536 EANQGTLSIG
+536 QGTLTIG

-579 CKLPRDGSRAGPE
+579 CKLPRDGEEKHLLKHSYVKPVHL
-592 SRGSSEGGEDTS
+592 SSLI
-604 AEQEFTETKLE
+604 AETKLE
-615 KPEQELS
+615 TPEQELS
-622 GQPGSPKQT
+622 GQPGSPKQP
-631 LQPSVPAPQQE
+631 LQPSIPAPQQE
-642 CQPQE
+642 YQPQE
-647 EEPRKRDEGGE
+647 QEPRKRDEGRE
-658 RRPLQE
+658 HRPSQE

-673 ELPSQREVEEAPP
+673 EPPSQREAEEATPP
-686 QDGGGSRTIMLK
+686 DGGGSRTIMLK

-743 DSHAEALR
+743 ESHAEALR

-765 DGRTV
+765 DGRTL

-793 PGRRGMRDRRGSESQ
+793 PGRRGMRDRRGGESQ

-822 IYDPETGNYYDPIAG
+822 IYDPDTGNYYDPIAG

-842 RTQREVTIDRESCSS
+842 RTQREVTIDREASS
-857 PTESGRR
+857 PPAESRR
-864 RRHESQ
+864 RRHGSQ
-870 ERTNER
+870 ERTSDR
-876 KEPHSRDNR
+876 KEPHGRDNR
-885 DKREKGKS
+885 DKKDKGKS
-893 TFAKNEPG
+893 TPAK
-901 EERFFAEDVFKKP
+901 
-914 LPPSTK
+914 T
-920 KDEGAGLNETGE
+920 ETGE

-949 KKDESTAPPKVVNP
+949 KKEESAAPPKVVNP

-986 PQAQWL
+986 SQAQWL
-992 PPPLPPAQREEQPR
+992 PPPPHPPAPREEQPR
-1006 KAKANEDK
+1006 KAKASDDK

-1073 RYKDKGNDRRE
+1073 RHKDKGNDRRE

-1096 LRYDQDSESDY
+1096 LRYDRDSESDY
-1107 DPRIDSNNK
+1107 DPRLDSNNK
-1116 GNRMF
+1116 GNRMV
-1121 QSAGWKKG
+1121 QSPGWKKG
-1129 FGHNQQGTASPMEA
+1129 FGYNQQGTASPVEA
-1143 ENRKKGPGLGPQG
+1143 ENRRKGPGLGAPG

>member
-1 MWGGHRQGNRMG
+1 Y
-13 SFRGSQE
+13 SGSQE

-48 GRESLPFDIQAL
+48 GRKSLPFDIQAL
-60 TGLLNPQ
+60 SGLLNPQ

-86 DFRGGEGHHDFRGR
+86 DFRGGEGHRDFRGR

-123 SSDYRGRDMYPGDF
+123 PSEYRGRDMYSGDF
-137 REREGPH
+137 RDREGPP

-152 PSVDYR
+152 PSGDYR
-158 NREQF
+158 NRDTF

-175 DYRGRDEPSSDFRGR
+175 DYRGRDEPPSDFRAR
-190 GSFDLDFRG
+190 GSYDLDFRG
-199 RDGSHSDFRAR
+199 RDGPHSDFRAR
-210 DMSELDFRGREHS
+210 DTSEFDYRGREHS

-250 NASSSDFRNRHR
+250 NAPSSDFVRNRHR

-270 NRDMAPPMDFSE
+270 SRDVAPPMDFSD
-282 REMPPMDQSLVDF
+282 REMPPMDQSIVDF
-295 RRNQSTV
+295 RHNQSTV
-302 PLAEREGSGLRT
+302 PLAEREGSGLST
-314 SKREES
+314 SKRDES

-346 ESLGLGLEDDTSHNF
+346 ESLGL
-361 QNSRGPLPT
+361 
-370 LQDQEEQPQTFANK
+370 EEQPQTFPNK

-406 EGGLDFLGRQDTD
+406 EGDLDFLGRQDTD
-419 YRNIEYRDVDHRLP
+419 YRNMEYRDVDHRLP

-510 KDYSSG
+510 KDYSSETC
-516 YDYGYV
+516 V
-522 CVEFSLLEEAIGCM
+522 CWACSSFTPLSQ
-536 EANQGTLSIG
+536 QGTLTIG

-579 CKLPRDGSRAGPE
+579 CKLPRDEAFKHRNLLRFIFSEWHRMFPQCFCLSR
-592 SRGSSEGGEDTS
+592 
-604 AEQEFTETKLE
+604 
-615 KPEQELS
+615 
-622 GQPGSPKQT
+622 GSPKQP

-647 EEPRKRDEGGE
+647 QEPRKRDEGRE
-658 RRPLQE
+658 RRPSQE
-664 KRRDMDRHQ
+664 KRRDMDRQQ
-673 ELPSQREVEEAPP
+673 EPPSQREAEEATPP
-686 QDGGGSRTIMLK
+686 DGGGSRTIMLK

-743 DSHAEALR
+743 ESHAEALR

-765 DGRTV
+765 DGRTL

-793 PGRRGMRDRRGSESQ
+793 PGRRGMRDRRGGESQ

-822 IYDPETGNYYDPIAG
+822 IYDPDTGNYYDPIAG

-842 RTQREVTIDRESCSS
+842 RTQREVTIDREASSS
-857 PTESGRR
+857 PTESRR
-864 RRHESQ
+864 RRHGSQ
-870 ERTNER
+870 EWTSDR
-876 KEPHSRDNR
+876 KEPHGRDNR
-885 DKREKGKS
+885 DKKDKGKS
-893 TFAKNEPG
+893 TSAK
-901 EERFFAEDVFKKP
+901 A
-914 LPPSTK
+914 
-920 KDEGAGLNETGE
+920 ETGE
-932 EKFSAEDV
+932 EKFTAEDV

-949 KKDESTAPPKVVNP
+949 KKEESAAPPKVVNP

-986 PQAQWL
+986 SQAQWL
-992 PPPLPPAQREEQPR
+992 PPAPHPPAPREEQPR
-1006 KAKANEDK
+1006 KAKASDDK

-1073 RYKDKGNDRRE
+1073 RHKDKGNDRRE

-1096 LRYDQDSESDY
+1096 LRYDHDSESDY

-1116 GNRMF
+1116 GNRMV
-1121 QSAGWKKG
+1121 QSPGWKKG
-1129 FGHNQQGTASPMEA
+1129 FGHNQQGTASAVEA
-1143 ENRKKGPGLGPQG
+1143 ENRRKGPGLGAPG

>member
-1 MWGGHRQGNRMG
+1 CAGHTL
-13 SFRGSQE
+13 SFTPLSQ
-20 ERFAPGWNREYPPSL
+20 
-35 DSLAQERHSGNFS
+35 
-48 GRESLPFDIQAL
+48 
-60 TGLLNPQ
+60 
-67 FANRE
+67 
-72 EPSFSYGARDGPRS
+72 
-86 DFRGGEGHHDFRGR
+86 
-100 DFPPSD
+100 
-106 FQGRDESQMD
+106 
-116 FRGREPP
+116 
-123 SSDYRGRDMYPGDF
+123 
-137 REREGPH
+137 
-144 MDFRGGDV
+144 
-152 PSVDYR
+152 
-158 NREQF
+158 
-163 RMNYRDREAHNM
+163 
-175 DYRGRDEPSSDFRGR
+175 
-190 GSFDLDFRG
+190 
-199 RDGSHSDFRAR
+199 
-210 DMSELDFRGREHS
+210 
-223 YSDFRNRDVPDL
+223 
-235 DFRGVGTSDLDFRNR
+235 
-250 NASSSDFRNRHR
+250 
-262 SRSDQDFR
+262 
-270 NRDMAPPMDFSE
+270 
-282 REMPPMDQSLVDF
+282 
-295 RRNQSTV
+295 
-302 PLAEREGSGLRT
+302 
-314 SKREES
+314 
-320 ALGLDRTPFGS
+320 
-331 QKGEFQ
+331 
-337 HSEAPAREE
+337 
-346 ESLGLGLEDDTSHNF
+346 
-361 QNSRGPLPT
+361 
-370 LQDQEEQPQTFANK
+370 
-384 QQQQQLSGG
+384 
-393 EQQRSDSDLGLKG
+393 
-406 EGGLDFLGRQDTD
+406 
-419 YRNIEYRDVDHRLP
+419 
-433 GHQMFDYEH
+433 
-442 GKSFSEGKP
+442 
-451 SKDSRPYK
+451 
-459 SLQDQDYRTCPKY
+459 
-472 VKPSKLIRL
+472 
-481 GGVPETATKD
+481 
-491 DILNAF
+491 
-497 RGPDGTPVKDLRL
+497 
-510 KDYSSG
+510 
-516 YDYGYV
+516 
-522 CVEFSLLEEAIGCM
+522 
-536 EANQGTLSIG
+536 QGTLSIG

-579 CKLPRDGSRAGPE
+579 CKLPRDETA
-592 SRGSSEGGEDTS
+592 EGKCMLEPVHFFS
-604 AEQEFTETKLE
+604 LIAEPKLE

-622 GQPGSPKQT
+622 GQPESPKKP

-647 EEPRKRDEGGE
+647 QEPRKRDEGRE
-658 RRPLQE
+658 RRPSQE
-664 KRRDMDRHQ
+664 KRRDTDWHQ
-673 ELPSQREVEEAPP
+673 ELPPQREAEEATP

-765 DGRTV
+765 DGRRL

-793 PGRRGMRDRRGSESQ
+793 QGRRGMRDRRGGESQ

-842 RTQREVTIDRESCSS
+842 RTQREVTIDREASSS
-857 PTESGRR
+857 PPESRR

-870 ERTNER
+870 ERANER
-876 KEPHSRDNR
+876 KEPHSRDSW

-893 TFAKNEPG
+893 TPAK
-901 EERFFAEDVFKKP
+901 
-914 LPPSTK
+914 
-920 KDEGAGLNETGE
+920 NETGE

-949 KKDESTAPPKVVNP
+949 KKDESAAPPKVVNP

-986 PQAQWL
+986 PQWL
-992 PPPLPPAQREEQPR
+992 PPAHPPAQREEQPR
-1006 KAKANEDK
+1006 KAKANDDK

-1084 KFQQMDSPERKR
+1084 KFQQLDSPERKR
-1096 LRYDQDSESDY
+1096 LRYDGDSDSDY
-1107 DPRIDSNNK
+1107 DPRTDSSNK
-1116 GNRMF
+1116 GNRVL

-1129 FGHNQQGTASPMEA
+1129 FGHNQQGTTSPMEA
-1143 ENRKKGPGLGPQG
+1143 ENRKKGPGLGAQG
-1156 KPPKRQSNETYRDAV
+1156 KPSKRQSNETYRDAV

>member
-1 MWGGHRQGNRMG
+1 Y
-13 SFRGSQE
+13 SGSQE

-35 DSLAQERHSGNFS
+35 DSLGQERHSGNFS
-48 GRESLPFDIQAL
+48 GRKSLPFDIQAL
-60 TGLLNPQ
+60 SGLLNPQ

-86 DFRGGEGHHDFRGR
+86 DFRGGDGHHDFRGR

-123 SSDYRGRDMYPGDF
+123 PSEYRGRDMYSGDF
-137 REREGPH
+137 REREGPP

-152 PSVDYR
+152 PSGDYR
-158 NREQF
+158 NRDTF

-175 DYRGRDEPSSDFRGR
+175 DYRGREEPPSDFRGR
-190 GSFDLDFRG
+190 GSYDFDFRG
-199 RDGSHSDFRAR
+199 RDGPHSDFRAR
-210 DMSELDFRGREHS
+210 DMSELDYRGREHS

-235 DFRGVGTSDLDFRNR
+235 DFRGMGTSDLDLRNR
-250 NASSSDFRNRHR
+250 NAPSSDFRNRHR

-270 NRDMAPPMDFSE
+270 SRDVAPPMDFSD
-282 REMPPMDQSLVDF
+282 REMPPVDQNLVDF
-295 RRNQSTV
+295 RHNQSTV
-302 PLAEREGSGLRT
+302 PLAEREGTGLST
-314 SKREES
+314 SKRDES
-320 ALGLDRTPFGS
+320 ALSLGRSPFGS

-370 LQDQEEQPQTFANK
+370 LQDQEEQPQPFANK
-384 QQQQQLSGG
+384 QQQQQISGG
-393 EQQRSDSDLGLKG
+393 EQQRSNSDLGLKG
-406 EGGLDFLGRQDTD
+406 EGDLDFLGRQDAD
-419 YRNIEYRDVDHRLP
+419 YRNMEYRDVDHRLP
-433 GHQMFDYEH
+433 GNQMFDYEH
-442 GKSFSEGKP
+442 GKSFAEGKP

-459 SLQDQDYRTCPKY
+459 NLQDQDYRTCPKY

-516 YDYGYV
+516 EITWV
-522 CVEFSLLEEAIGCM
+522 CWVRLSFTPLSQ
-536 EANQGTLSIG
+536 QGTLTIG

-579 CKLPRDGSRAGPE
+579 CKLPRDGEYIWSPE
-592 SRGSSEGGEDTS
+592 LGSV
-604 AEQEFTETKLE
+604 K
-615 KPEQELS
+615 KLS
-622 GQPGSPKQT
+622 GQPGSPKQP

-647 EEPRKRDEGGE
+647 QEPRKRDEGRE
-658 RRPLQE
+658 RRPSQE
-664 KRRDMDRHQ
+664 RRRDMDRHQ
-673 ELPSQREVEEAPP
+673 ELPSQREAEEATPP
-686 QDGGGSRTIMLK
+686 DGGGSRTIMLK

-743 DSHAEALR
+743 ESHAEALR

-765 DGRTV
+765 DGRTL

-782 YGEHGDNSYYG
+782 YGEHGGNSYYG
-793 PGRRGMRDRRGSESQ
+793 PGRRGMRDRRGGESL

-822 IYDPETGNYYDPIAG
+822 IYDPDTGNYYDPIAG

-842 RTQREVTIDRESCSS
+842 RTQREVTIDREPSS
-857 PTESGRR
+857 PPMESRR

-870 ERTNER
+870 ERTSDR

-885 DKREKGKS
+885 DKKDKGKS
-893 TFAKNEPG
+893 TSAK
-901 EERFFAEDVFKKP
+901 
-914 LPPSTK
+914 T
-920 KDEGAGLNETGE
+920 ETGE

-949 KKDESTAPPKVVNP
+949 KKEESAAPPKVVNP

-986 PQAQWL
+986 SQAQWL
-992 PPPLPPAQREEQPR
+992 PPPAHPPAPREEQPR
-1006 KAKANEDK
+1006 KAKVNDDK

-1073 RYKDKGNDRRE
+1073 RHKDKGNDRRE

-1096 LRYDQDSESDY
+1096 LRYDRDSESDY
-1107 DPRIDSNNK
+1107 DPRLDSNNK
-1116 GNRMF
+1116 GNRTV
-1121 QSAGWKKG
+1121 QSPGWKKG
-1129 FGHNQQGTASPMEA
+1129 FGHNQQGTASPVEA
-1143 ENRKKGPGLGPQG
+1143 ENRRKGPGLGAPG

-1176 ARYKELE
+1176 ARYKELK

>member
-1 MWGGHRQGNRMG
+1 Y
-13 SFRGSQE
+13 SGSQE

-35 DSLAQERHSGNFS
+35 DSLGQERHSGNFS
-48 GRESLPFDIQAL
+48 GRKSLPFDIQAL
-60 TGLLNPQ
+60 SGLLNPQ

-123 SSDYRGRDMYPGDF
+123 PSEYRGRDMYSGDF
-137 REREGPH
+137 REREGPP

-152 PSVDYR
+152 PSGDYR
-158 NREQF
+158 NRDTF

-175 DYRGRDEPSSDFRGR
+175 DYRGRDEPPSDFRGR
-190 GSFDLDFRG
+190 GSYDLDFRG
-199 RDGSHSDFRAR
+199 REGPHSDFRAR
-210 DMSELDFRGREHS
+210 DMSELDYRGREHS

-250 NASSSDFRNRHR
+250 NAPSSDFRNRHR

-270 NRDMAPPMDFSE
+270 SRDVAPSMDFSD
-282 REMPPMDQSLVDF
+282 REVPPVDQSLVDF
-295 RRNQSTV
+295 RHNQSTV
-302 PLAEREGSGLRT
+302 PLAEREGSGLST
-314 SKREES
+314 SKRDES
-320 ALGLDRTPFGS
+320 ALSLDRTPFGS

-337 HSEAPAREE
+337 HSEAPAGKE

-361 QNSRGPLPT
+361 QNSRGPPPT
-370 LQDQEEQPQTFANK
+370 LQDQEEQPQAFANK

-406 EGGLDFLGRQDTD
+406 EGDLDFLGRQDTD
-419 YRNIEYRDVDHRLP
+419 YRNMEYRDVDHRLP

-459 SLQDQDYRTCPKY
+459 NLQDQDYRTCPKY

-516 YDYGYV
+516 ENASLTRV
-522 CVEFSLLEEAIGCM
+522 CWARSSFPPLSQ
-536 EANQGTLSIG
+536 QGTLTIG

-579 CKLPRDGSRAGPE
+579 CKLPRDGEYIWSPE
-592 SRGSSEGGEDTS
+592 LGRLTVSSILTR
-604 AEQEFTETKLE
+604 
-615 KPEQELS
+615 
-622 GQPGSPKQT
+622 SPKQP

-647 EEPRKRDEGGE
+647 QETRKRDEGRE
-658 RRPLQE
+658 RRPSQE

-673 ELPSQREVEEAPP
+673 EQPSQREAEEAMPP
-686 QDGGGSRTIMLK
+686 DGGGSRTIMLK

-743 DSHAEALR
+743 ESHAEALR

-765 DGRTV
+765 DGRTL

-793 PGRRGMRDRRGSESQ
+793 PGRRGMRDRRGGESQ

-822 IYDPETGNYYDPIAG
+822 IYDPDTGNYYDPIAG

-842 RTQREVTIDRESCSS
+842 RTQREVTIDRESSS
-857 PTESGRR
+857 PPTESRR
-864 RRHESQ
+864 RRHGSQ
-870 ERTNER
+870 ERTSDR
-876 KEPHSRDNR
+876 KEPHSRDNKDR
-885 DKREKGKS
+885 KDKGKS
-893 TFAKNEPG
+893 ASAK
-901 EERFFAEDVFKKP
+901 
-914 LPPSTK
+914 T
-920 KDEGAGLNETGE
+920 ETGE

-949 KKDESTAPPKVVNP
+949 KKEESAAPPKVVNP

-986 PQAQWL
+986 SQAQWL
-992 PPPLPPAQREEQPR
+992 PPPPHPPAPREEQPR
-1006 KAKANEDK
+1006 KAKASDDK

-1073 RYKDKGNDRRE
+1073 RHKDKGNDRRE

-1096 LRYDQDSESDY
+1096 LRYDRDSESDY
-1107 DPRIDSNNK
+1107 DPRLDSNNK
-1116 GNRMF
+1116 GNRMV
-1121 QSAGWKKG
+1121 QSPGWKKG
-1129 FGHNQQGTASPMEA
+1129 FGHNQQGTASPVEA
-1143 ENRKKGPGLGPQG
+1143 ENRRKGPGLGAPG

>member
-1 MWGGHRQGNRMG
+1 Y
-13 SFRGSQE
+13 SGSQE

-35 DSLAQERHSGNFS
+35 DSLGQERHSGNFS
-48 GRESLPFDIQAL
+48 GRKSLPFDIQAL
-60 TGLLNPQ
+60 SGLLNPQ

-72 EPSFSYGARDGPRS
+72 EPSFSYGARDGPHS
-86 DFRGGEGHHDFRGR
+86 DFRGGDGHHDFRGR
-100 DFPPSD
+100 DFPLSD

-123 SSDYRGRDMYPGDF
+123 PSEYRGRDMYSGDF
-137 REREGPH
+137 REREGPP
-144 MDFRGGDV
+144 MDFRAGDV
-152 PSVDYR
+152 PSGDYR
-158 NREQF
+158 NRDTF

-175 DYRGRDEPSSDFRGR
+175 DYRGREEPSDFRGR
-190 GSFDLDFRG
+190 GSYDFDFRG
-199 RDGSHSDFRAR
+199 RDGPHSDFRAR
-210 DMSELDFRGREHS
+210 DMSELDYRGREHS

-250 NASSSDFRNRHR
+250 NAPSSDFRNRHR

-270 NRDMAPPMDFSE
+270 SRDVAPPMDFSD
-282 REMPPMDQSLVDF
+282 REMPPVDQSLVDF
-295 RRNQSTV
+295 RHNQSTV
-302 PLAEREGSGLRT
+302 PLAEREGSGLST
-314 SKREES
+314 SKRDES
-320 ALGLDRTPFGS
+320 ALSLDRSPFGS

-406 EGGLDFLGRQDTD
+406 EGDLDFLGRQDTD
-419 YRNIEYRDVDHRLP
+419 YRNMEYRDVDHRLP

-442 GKSFSEGKP
+442 GKSFAEGKP

-459 SLQDQDYRTCPKY
+459 NLQDQDYRTCPKY

-510 KDYSSG
+510 KDYSSVTC
-516 YDYGYV
+516 V
-522 CVEFSLLEEAIGCM
+522 CWARWSFIPLSQ
-536 EANQGTLSIG
+536 QGTLTIG

-568 CTVGYR
+568 STVGYR

-579 CKLPRDGSRAGPE
+579 CKLPRDVGKKKKKTAE
-592 SRGSSEGGEDTS
+592 TFSSLI
-604 AEQEFTETKLE
+604 AETKLE
-615 KPEQELS
+615 TPEQELS
-622 GQPGSPKQT
+622 GQPGSPKQP

-647 EEPRKRDEGGE
+647 QEPRKRDEGRE
-658 RRPLQE
+658 RRPSQE

-673 ELPSQREVEEAPP
+673 EPPSQREAEESTPP
-686 QDGGGSRTIMLK
+686 DGGGSRTIMLK

-743 DSHAEALR
+743 ESHAEALR

-765 DGRTV
+765 DGRTL

-782 YGEHGDNSYYG
+782 YGEHHGDNSYYG
-793 PGRRGMRDRRGSESQ
+793 PGRRGMRDRRGGESQ

-822 IYDPETGNYYDPIAG
+822 IYDPDTGNYYDPIAG

-842 RTQREVTIDRESCSS
+842 RTQREVTIDREPSPP
-857 PTESGRR
+857 PTESRR
-864 RRHESQ
+864 RRHGSQ
-870 ERTNER
+870 EWTSDR
-876 KEPHSRDNR
+876 KEPYSRDNR
-885 DKREKGKS
+885 DKKDKGKS
-893 TFAKNEPG
+893 TSAK
-901 EERFFAEDVFKKP
+901 
-914 LPPSTK
+914 T
-920 KDEGAGLNETGE
+920 ETGE

-949 KKDESTAPPKVVNP
+949 KKEESAAPPKVVNP

-986 PQAQWL
+986 SQAQWL
-992 PPPLPPAQREEQPR
+992 PPPPHPPAPREEQAR
-1006 KAKANEDK
+1006 KAKASDDK

-1073 RYKDKGNDRRE
+1073 RHKDKGNDRRE

-1096 LRYDQDSESDY
+1096 LRYDRDSESEY
-1107 DPRIDSNNK
+1107 DPRLDSNNK
-1116 GNRMF
+1116 GNRMV
-1121 QSAGWKKG
+1121 QSPGWKKG
-1129 FGHNQQGTASPMEA
+1129 FGHNQQGTASPVEA
-1143 ENRKKGPGLGPQG
+1143 ENRRKGPGLGAPG

>member
-1 MWGGHRQGNRMG
+1 MWGDHRQGNRTG
-13 SFRGSQE
+13 PFRGSQE

-35 DSLAQERHSGNFS
+35 DSHAQERHSGNFS

-60 TGLLNPQ
+60 AGLLNPQ

-72 EPSFSYGARDGPRS
+72 EPSFSFGARDGPRS
-86 DFRGGEGHHDFRGR
+86 DLRGREGHHDFRGR

-106 FQGRDESQMD
+106 FQSRDESQLD

-123 SSDYRGRDMYPGDF
+123 PSEYRGRDMYSGDF
-137 REREGPH
+137 REREGPP

-158 NREQF
+158 NRETF

-175 DYRGRDEPSSDFRGR
+175 DYRGRDEPPSDFRGR

-210 DMSELDFRGREHS
+210 DVPELDYRGRDHS

-235 DFRGVGTSDLDFRNR
+235 DFRGMGTSDLDFRNR
-250 NASSSDFRNRHR
+250 NTPSSDFRNRHR

-270 NRDMAPPMDFSE
+270 SREMAPPMDFSE
-282 REMPPMDQSLVDF
+282 REMPPVDQSLVDF

-302 PLAEREGSGLRT
+302 PLAEREGSGLST

-320 ALGLDRTPFGS
+320 ALGLDRAPFGS

-337 HSEAPAREE
+337 HPEAPAREE
-346 ESLGLGLEDDTSHNF
+346 ESLGLSLKDD
-361 QNSRGPLPT
+361 Q
-370 LQDQEEQPQTFANK
+370 QQQ

-406 EGGLDFLGRQDTD
+406 EGDLDFLGRQDTD

-556 CPEFWRCKRCKV
+556 CPEFWRCKRVK
-568 CTVGYR
+568 
-574 SSCSY
+574 
-579 CKLPRDGSRAGPE
+579 A
-592 SRGSSEGGEDTS
+592 
-604 AEQEFTETKLE
+604 KLE

-622 GQPGSPKQT
+622 VQPGSPKQP

-647 EEPRKRDEGGE
+647 QEPRKRDEGRE
-658 RRPLQE
+658 RRPSQE

-673 ELPSQREVEEAPP
+673 ELPSQREAEEATP
-686 QDGGGSRTIMLK
+686 QEGGGSRTIMLK

-717 RLSTSSVRIMKNKA
+717 QLSTSRVRIMKNKA

-759 DPPICI
+759 DPPMCI

-770 EVNLATGRRRND
+770 EVNLATGRRSRND
-782 YGEHGDNSYYG
+782 YGEHSDNSYYG
-793 PGRRGMRDRRGSESQ
+793 QVGLHNSDINSSLHS
-808 RRTRAQSP
+808 AP

-842 RTQREVTIDRESCSS
+842 RTQV
-857 PTESGRR
+857 
-864 RRHESQ
+864 
-870 ERTNER
+870 
-876 KEPHSRDNR
+876 
-885 DKREKGKS
+885 S
-893 TFAKNEPG
+893 TCEGSFTRN
-901 EERFFAEDVFKKP
+901 VF
-914 LPPSTK
+914 LQTS
-920 KDEGAGLNETGE
+920 GE

-949 KKDESTAPPKVVNP
+949 KKDESAAPPKVVNP

-986 PQAQWL
+986 AQWL
-992 PPPLPPAQREEQPR
+992 PPPHPPAQREEQPR
-1006 KAKANEDK
+1006 KAKASDDK

-1096 LRYDQDSESDY
+1096 LRYDRDSESDY

-1116 GNRMF
+1116 GNRML
-1121 QSAGWKKG
+1121 QSTGWTKG
-1129 FGHNQQGTASPMEA
+1129 LGYNQQGTTSPMEV
-1143 ENRKKGPGLGPQG
+1143 ENRKKGPGLGAQG
-1156 KPPKRQSNETYRDAV
+1156 KPSKRQSNETYRDAV

>member
-1 MWGGHRQGNRMG
+1 Y
-13 SFRGSQE
+13 SGSQE

-35 DSLAQERHSGNFS
+35 DSLGQERHSGNFS
-48 GRESLPFDIQAL
+48 GRKSLPFDIQAL
-60 TGLLNPQ
+60 SGLLNPQ

-86 DFRGGEGHHDFRGR
+86 DFRGGDGHHDFRGR

-106 FQGRDESQMD
+106 FQGRDASQMD

-123 SSDYRGRDMYPGDF
+123 PSEYRGRDMYSGDF
-137 REREGPH
+137 REREGPPV
-144 MDFRGGDV
+144 DFRGGDV
-152 PSVDYR
+152 PQGDYR
-158 NREQF
+158 SRDTF

-175 DYRGRDEPSSDFRGR
+175 DYRGREEPPSDFRGR
-190 GSFDLDFRG
+190 GSYDFDFRG
-199 RDGSHSDFRAR
+199 RDGPHSDFRAR
-210 DMSELDFRGREHS
+210 DMSELDYRGREHS

-250 NASSSDFRNRHR
+250 NAPSSDFRNRHR

-270 NRDMAPPMDFSE
+270 SRDVAPPMDFSD
-282 REMPPMDQSLVDF
+282 REMPPVDQSLVDF
-295 RRNQSTV
+295 RHNQSTV
-302 PLAEREGSGLRT
+302 PLAEREGSGLST
-314 SKREES
+314 SKRDES
-320 ALGLDRTPFGS
+320 ALSLDRSPFGS

-346 ESLGLGLEDDTSHNF
+346 ESLGLGLEDDASHNF

-370 LQDQEEQPQTFANK
+370 LQDQEEQPQAFANK
-384 QQQQQLSGG
+384 QQQQQQLSGG

-406 EGGLDFLGRQDTD
+406 EGDLDFLGRQDTD
-419 YRNIEYRDVDHRLP
+419 YRNMEYRDVDHRLP

-442 GKSFSEGKP
+442 GKSFAEGKP

-459 SLQDQDYRTCPKY
+459 NLQDQDYRTCPKY

-510 KDYSSG
+510 KDYSSVSC
-516 YDYGYV
+516 V
-522 CVEFSLLEEAIGCM
+522 CWARSSFTPLSQ
-536 EANQGTLSIG
+536 QGTLTIG

-579 CKLPRDGSRAGPE
+579 CKLPRDGDSFLLSIIA
-592 SRGSSEGGEDTS
+592 
-604 AEQEFTETKLE
+604 ETKLE
-615 KPEQELS
+615 TPEQELS
-622 GQPGSPKQT
+622 GQPGSPKQP

-647 EEPRKRDEGGE
+647 QEPRKREEGRE
-658 RRPLQE
+658 RRPSQE

-673 ELPSQREVEEAPP
+673 EPPSQREAEETTTP
-686 QDGGGSRTIMLK
+686 DGGGSRTIMLK

-743 DSHAEALR
+743 ESHAEALR

-765 DGRTV
+765 DGRTL
-770 EVNLATGRRRND
+770 EVNLATGRRSRND

-793 PGRRGMRDRRGSESQ
+793 PGRRGMRDRRGGESQ

-822 IYDPETGNYYDPIAG
+822 IYDPDTGNYYDPIAG

-842 RTQREVTIDRESCSS
+842 RTQREVTIDREPSS
-857 PTESGRR
+857 PPSESRR
-864 RRHESQ
+864 RRHGSQ
-870 ERTNER
+870 EWTSDR

-885 DKREKGKS
+885 DKKDKGKS
-893 TFAKNEPG
+893 TSAK
-901 EERFFAEDVFKKP
+901 
-914 LPPSTK
+914 T
-920 KDEGAGLNETGE
+920 ETGE

-949 KKDESTAPPKVVNP
+949 KKEESAAPPKVVNP

-992 PPPLPPAQREEQPR
+992 PPPPHPPAPREEQAR
-1006 KAKANEDK
+1006 KAKASDDK

-1073 RYKDKGNDRRE
+1073 RHKDKGNDRRE
-1084 KFQQMDSPERKR
+1084 KFQQLDSPERKR
-1096 LRYDQDSESDY
+1096 LRYDRDSESDY
-1107 DPRIDSNNK
+1107 DPRLDSNNK
-1116 GNRMF
+1116 GNRMV
-1121 QSAGWKKG
+1121 QSPGWKKG

-1143 ENRKKGPGLGPQG
+1143 ENRRKGPGLGAPG

>member
-1 MWGGHRQGNRMG
+1 
-13 SFRGSQE
+13 SGSQE

-35 DSLAQERHSGNFS
+35 DSLGQERHSGNFS
-48 GRESLPFDIQAL
+48 GRKSLPFDIQAL
-60 TGLLNPQ
+60 SGLLNPQ

-123 SSDYRGRDMYPGDF
+123 PSEYRGRDMYSGDF
-137 REREGPH
+137 REREGPP

-152 PSVDYR
+152 PSGDYR
-158 NREQF
+158 NRDTF

-175 DYRGRDEPSSDFRGR
+175 DYRGREEPPSDFRGR
-190 GSFDLDFRG
+190 GSYDLDFRG
-199 RDGSHSDFRAR
+199 RDGPHSDFRAR
-210 DMSELDFRGREHS
+210 DMSELDYRGREHS

-250 NASSSDFRNRHR
+250 NAPSSDFRNRHR

-270 NRDMAPPMDFSE
+270 SRDVAPPMDFSD
-282 REMPPMDQSLVDF
+282 REMPPVDQSLVDF
-295 RRNQSTV
+295 RHNQSTV
-302 PLAEREGSGLRT
+302 PLAEREGSGLST
-314 SKREES
+314 SKRDES
-320 ALGLDRTPFGS
+320 TLSLDRTPFGS

-337 HSEAPAREE
+337 HSEAPAGKE

-406 EGGLDFLGRQDTD
+406 EGDLDFLGRQDTD
-419 YRNIEYRDVDHRLP
+419 YRNMEYRDVDHRLP

-459 SLQDQDYRTCPKY
+459 NLQDQDYRTCPKY

-510 KDYSSG
+510 KDYSS
-516 YDYGYV
+516 V
-522 CVEFSLLEEAIGCM
+522 TCLCWAHSSFTPLSQ
-536 EANQGTLSIG
+536 QGTLTIG

-579 CKLPRDGSRAGPE
+579 CKLPRDGEYIWSPE
-592 SRGSSEGGEDTS
+592 LGRL
-604 AEQEFTETKLE
+604 K
-615 KPEQELS
+615 QELS
-622 GQPGSPKQT
+622 GQPGSPKQP

-647 EEPRKRDEGGE
+647 QEPRKRDEGRE
-658 RRPLQE
+658 RRPSQE

-673 ELPSQREVEEAPP
+673 EPPSQREAEETTPP
-686 QDGGGSRTIMLK
+686 DGGGSRTIMLK

-743 DSHAEALR
+743 ESHAEALR

-765 DGRTV
+765 DGRTL

-793 PGRRGMRDRRGSESQ
+793 PGRRGMRDRRGGESQ

-822 IYDPETGNYYDPIAG
+822 IYDPDTGNYYDPIAG

-842 RTQREVTIDRESCSS
+842 RTQREVTIDREASS
-857 PTESGRR
+857 PPTESRR
-864 RRHESQ
+864 RRHGSQ
-870 ERTNER
+870 ERSSDR
-876 KEPHSRDNR
+876 KEPHGRDNR
-885 DKREKGKS
+885 DKKDKGKS
-893 TFAKNEPG
+893 TSAK
-901 EERFFAEDVFKKP
+901 
-914 LPPSTK
+914 T
-920 KDEGAGLNETGE
+920 ETGE

-949 KKDESTAPPKVVNP
+949 KKEESTAPPKVVNP

-986 PQAQWL
+986 SQAQWL
-992 PPPLPPAQREEQPR
+992 PPPPHPPAPREEQPR
-1006 KAKANEDK
+1006 KAKASDDK

-1073 RYKDKGNDRRE
+1073 RHKDKGNDRRE

-1096 LRYDQDSESDY
+1096 LRYDRDSESDY
-1107 DPRIDSNNK
+1107 DPRLDSNNK
-1116 GNRMF
+1116 GNRMV
-1121 QSAGWKKG
+1121 QSPGWKKG
-1129 FGHNQQGTASPMEA
+1129 FGHNQQGTASPVEA
-1143 ENRKKGPGLGPQG
+1143 ENRRKGPGLGAPG

>member
-1 MWGGHRQGNRMG
+1 Y
-13 SFRGSQE
+13 SGSQE

-48 GRESLPFDIQAL
+48 GRKSLPFDIQAL
-60 TGLLNPQ
+60 SGLLNPQ

-123 SSDYRGRDMYPGDF
+123 PSEYRGRDMYSGDF
-137 REREGPH
+137 REREGPP

-152 PSVDYR
+152 PSGDYR
-158 NREQF
+158 NRDTF

-175 DYRGRDEPSSDFRGR
+175 DYRGRDEPPSDFRGR
-190 GSFDLDFRG
+190 GSYDLDFRG
-199 RDGSHSDFRAR
+199 RDGPHSDFRAR
-210 DMSELDFRGREHS
+210 DMPELDYRGREHS
-223 YSDFRNRDVPDL
+223 YTDFRNRDVPDV

-250 NASSSDFRNRHR
+250 NAPSSDFRNRHR

-270 NRDMAPPMDFSE
+270 SRDVAPPMDFSD
-282 REMPPMDQSLVDF
+282 REMPPVDQSLVDF
-295 RRNQSTV
+295 RHNQSTV
-302 PLAEREGSGLRT
+302 PLAEREGSGLST
-314 SKREES
+314 SKRDES
-320 ALGLDRTPFGS
+320 ALSLDRTPFGS

-346 ESLGLGLEDDTSHNF
+346 ESLGL
-361 QNSRGPLPT
+361 
-370 LQDQEEQPQTFANK
+370 EEQPQTFANK

-406 EGGLDFLGRQDTD
+406 EGDLDFLGRQDTD
-419 YRNIEYRDVDHRLP
+419 YRNMEYRDVDHRLP

-459 SLQDQDYRTCPKY
+459 NLQDQDYRTCPKY

-510 KDYSSG
+510 KDYSS
-516 YDYGYV
+516 V
-522 CVEFSLLEEAIGCM
+522 TCM
-536 EANQGTLSIG
+536 CWARSSFTPLSQQGTLTIG

-579 CKLPRDGSRAGPE
+579 CKLPRDVHF
-592 SRGSSEGGEDTS
+592 SSLI
-604 AEQEFTETKLE
+604 AEAKLE
-615 KPEQELS
+615 TPEQELS
-622 GQPGSPKQT
+622 GQPGSPKQP

-647 EEPRKRDEGGE
+647 QEPRKRDEGRE
-658 RRPLQE
+658 RRPSQE

-673 ELPSQREVEEAPP
+673 EPPSQREAEEATPP
-686 QDGGGSRTIMLK
+686 DGGGSRTIMLK

-743 DSHAEALR
+743 ESHAEALR

-765 DGRTV
+765 DGRTL

-793 PGRRGMRDRRGSESQ
+793 PGRRGMRDRRGGESQ

-822 IYDPETGNYYDPIAG
+822 IYDPDTGNYYDPIAG

-842 RTQREVTIDRESCSS
+842 RTQREVTIDREDSS
-857 PTESGRR
+857 PPTESRR
-864 RRHESQ
+864 RQHGSQ
-870 ERTNER
+870 EWTSDR

-885 DKREKGKS
+885 DKKDKGKS
-893 TFAKNEPG
+893 TSAKTE
-901 EERFFAEDVFKKP
+901 A
-914 LPPSTK
+914 
-920 KDEGAGLNETGE
+920 GE

-949 KKDESTAPPKVVNP
+949 KKEESAAPPKVVNP

-986 PQAQWL
+986 SQAQWL
-992 PPPLPPAQREEQPR
+992 PPPPHPPAPREEQPR
-1006 KAKANEDK
+1006 KAKASDDK

-1073 RYKDKGNDRRE
+1073 RHKDKGNDRRE

-1096 LRYDQDSESDY
+1096 LRYDRDSESDY
-1107 DPRIDSNNK
+1107 DPRLDSNNK
-1116 GNRMF
+1116 GNRMV
-1121 QSAGWKKG
+1121 QSPGWKKG

-1143 ENRKKGPGLGPQG
+1143 ENRRKGPGLGAPG

>member
-1 MWGGHRQGNRMG
+1 Y
-13 SFRGSQE
+13 SGSQE

-35 DSLAQERHSGNFS
+35 DSLGQERHSGNFS
-48 GRESLPFDIQAL
+48 GRKSLPFDIQAL
-60 TGLLNPQ
+60 SGLLNPQ

-86 DFRGGEGHHDFRGR
+86 DFRGGDGHHDFRGR

-123 SSDYRGRDMYPGDF
+123 PSEYRGRDMYSGDF
-137 REREGPH
+137 REREGPP

-152 PSVDYR
+152 PSGDYR
-158 NREQF
+158 NRDMF

-175 DYRGRDEPSSDFRGR
+175 DYRGREEPPSDFRGR
-190 GSFDLDFRG
+190 GSYDFDFRG
-199 RDGSHSDFRAR
+199 RDGPHSDFRAR
-210 DMSELDFRGREHS
+210 DMSEIDYRGREHS

-250 NASSSDFRNRHR
+250 NAPSSDFRNRHR

-270 NRDMAPPMDFSE
+270 SRDVAPPMDFSD
-282 REMPPMDQSLVDF
+282 REMPPVDQSLVDF
-295 RRNQSTV
+295 RHNQSTV
-302 PLAEREGSGLRT
+302 PLAEREGSGLST
-314 SKREES
+314 SKRDES
-320 ALGLDRTPFGS
+320 ALSLDRGPFGS

-346 ESLGLGLEDDTSHNF
+346 QSLGLGLEDDTSHNF
-361 QNSRGPLPT
+361 QNSRGPLPA

-406 EGGLDFLGRQDTD
+406 EGDLDFLGRQDAD
-419 YRNIEYRDVDHRLP
+419 YRNMEYRDVDHRLP
-433 GHQMFDYEH
+433 GHQMFEYEH
-442 GKSFSEGKP
+442 GKSFAEGKP
-451 SKDSRPYK
+451 SKDSKPYK
-459 SLQDQDYRTCPKY
+459 NLQDQDYRTCPKY

-510 KDYSSG
+510 KDYSSVS
-516 YDYGYV
+516 YV
-522 CVEFSLLEEAIGCM
+522 CWARLSFTPLSQ
-536 EANQGTLSIG
+536 QGTLTIG

-579 CKLPRDGSRAGPE
+579 CKLPRDGEKKKYLPKHSYVKPVHF
-592 SRGSSEGGEDTS
+592 SSLT
-604 AEQEFTETKLE
+604 AETKLE
-615 KPEQELS
+615 TPEQESS
-622 GQPGSPKQT
+622 GQPGSPKQS

-642 CQPQE
+642 CEPQE
-647 EEPRKRDEGGE
+647 QEPRKRDEGRE
-658 RRPLQE
+658 SRPSQE
-664 KRRDMDRHQ
+664 KRRDVDRHQ
-673 ELPSQREVEEAPP
+673 EPPSQREAEEATPP
-686 QDGGGSRTIMLK
+686 DGGGSRTIILK

-743 DSHAEALR
+743 ESHAEALR

-765 DGRTV
+765 DGRTL
-770 EVNLATGRRRND
+770 EVNLATGRRSRND
-782 YGEHGDNSYYG
+782 YGEHGGNSYYG
-793 PGRRGMRDRRGSESQ
+793 PGRRGMRDRRGGESQ

-822 IYDPETGNYYDPIAG
+822 IYDPDTGNYYDPIAG

-842 RTQREVTIDRESCSS
+842 RTQREVTIDREPSS
-857 PTESGRR
+857 PTESRR
-864 RRHESQ
+864 RRHGSP
-870 ERTNER
+870 ERTSDR

-885 DKREKGKS
+885 DKKDKGKS
-893 TFAKNEPG
+893 TSAK
-901 EERFFAEDVFKKP
+901 
-914 LPPSTK
+914 T
-920 KDEGAGLNETGE
+920 ETGE

-949 KKDESTAPPKVVNP
+949 KKEESAAPPKVVNP

-986 PQAQWL
+986 SQAQWL
-992 PPPLPPAQREEQPR
+992 PPAPHPPAPREEQPR
-1006 KAKANEDK
+1006 KAKVSDDK

-1073 RYKDKGNDRRE
+1073 RHKDKGNDWRE
-1084 KFQQMDSPERKR
+1084 KFQQVDSPERKR
-1096 LRYDQDSESDY
+1096 LRYDRDSESDY
-1107 DPRIDSNNK
+1107 DPSNNK
-1116 GNRMF
+1116 GNRMV
-1121 QSAGWKKG
+1121 QSPGWKKG
-1129 FGHNQQGTASPMEA
+1129 FGYNQQGTASPVEA
-1143 ENRKKGPGLGPQG
+1143 DNRRKGPGLGAPG

-1176 ARYKELE
+1176 ARYKELQ

>member
-1 MWGGHRQGNRMG
+1 Y
-13 SFRGSQE
+13 SGSQE

-60 TGLLNPQ
+60 AGLLNPQ

-72 EPSFSYGARDGPRS
+72 EPSFSFGARDGPRS
-86 DFRGGEGHHDFRGR
+86 DFRGGEGPRDFRSR
-100 DFPPSD
+100 DYPPPD
-106 FQGRDESQMD
+106 FQNREDSQLD

-123 SSDYRGRDMYPGDF
+123 SSEFRGRDMYSGDY
-137 REREGPH
+137 REREGPP

-158 NREQF
+158 NREAF
-163 RMNYRDREAHNM
+163 RVNYRDREAHNM
-175 DYRGRDEPSSDFRGR
+175 DYRGRDEPPSDFRGR

-210 DMSELDFRGREHS
+210 DVSELDYRGREPS

-235 DFRGVGTSDLDFRNR
+235 DFRGVGSSDLDFRNR
-250 NASSSDFRNRHR
+250 NAPSSDFRNRNR

-270 NRDMAPPMDFSE
+270 SRDVAPPMDFSD
-282 REMPPMDQSLVDF
+282 REMPPVDQNLVDF
-295 RRNQSTV
+295 RRNQPAL
-302 PLAEREGSGLRT
+302 PLAEREGSGLST
-314 SKREES
+314 SKREDP
-320 ALGLDRTPFGS
+320 ALCLDRAPFGS

-337 HSEAPAREE
+337 HSETPAREE
-346 ESLGLGLEDDTSHNF
+346 ESLGMGLEDDASHNF
-361 QNSRGPLPT
+361 QSSHGPRPT
-370 LQDQEEQPQTFANK
+370 LQDQEEQQPQSFANK
-384 QQQQQLSGG
+384 QQQQLSGG

-406 EGGLDFLGRQDTD
+406 EGDLDFLGRQDTD

-451 SKDSRPYK
+451 SKDSRLYK

-472 VKPSKLIRL
+472 MKPSKLIRL

-516 YDYGYV
+516 ENISIFFHTSV
-522 CVEFSLLEEAIGCM
+522 CRPRLSFTPLSL
-536 EANQGTLSIG
+536 QGTLSIG

-579 CKLPRDGSRAGPE
+579 CKLPRDASPYI
-592 SRGSSEGGEDTS
+592 SSLI
-604 AEQEFTETKLE
+604 AETKLE
-615 KPEQELS
+615 KPEQELP
-622 GQPGSPKQT
+622 GQPGSPKQP
-631 LQPSVPAPQQE
+631 LQPAAPAPQQE

-647 EEPRKRDEGGE
+647 QEPRKRDEGRE
-658 RRPLQE
+658 RRPSQE
-664 KRRDMDRHQ
+664 KRRDVDRHQ
-673 ELPSQREVEEAPP
+673 ELPSQREAEETTP

-717 RLSTSSVRIMKNKA
+717 RLSASSVRIMKNKA

-743 DSHAEALR
+743 ESHAEALR

-765 DGRTV
+765 DGRMV

-782 YGEHGDNSYYG
+782 YGDHGDNSYYG

-808 RRTRAQSP
+808 RCTRAQSP

-842 RTQREVTIDRESCSS
+842 RTQRDVTIDRDTCSS
-857 PTESGRR
+857 PTESRR
-864 RRHESQ
+864 RRHGSQ
-870 ERTNER
+870 ERMNER
-876 KEPHSRDNR
+876 KEPHGRDNR
-885 DKREKGKS
+885 DRKEKGKNTS
-893 TFAKNEPG
+893 AKNEP
-901 EERFFAEDVFKKP
+901 
-914 LPPSTK
+914 
-920 KDEGAGLNETGE
+920 GE

-940 FKKPLPPSV
+940 FKKPLPPSM
-949 KKDESTAPPKVVNP
+949 KKDESAAPPKAVNP

-986 PQAQWL
+986 SQAQWL
-992 PPPLPPAQREEQPR
+992 PPAHPPAQREEPPR
-1006 KAKANEDK
+1006 TAKAVDDK

-1053 MKIKRS
+1053 MKIKQS

-1084 KFQQMDSPERKR
+1084 KYQQMDSPERKR
-1096 LRYDQDSESDY
+1096 FRYDRDSESDY
-1107 DPRIDSNNK
+1107 DPRVDGDNK
-1116 GNRMF
+1116 GNRML
-1121 QSAGWKKG
+1121 QSPGWKKG
-1129 FGHNQQGTASPMEA
+1129 LGYNQQGTASPA
-1143 ENRKKGPGLGPQG
+1143 EEENQKKGAGFGAPG
-1156 KPPKRQSNETYRDAV
+1156 KPGKRQSNETYRDAV

>member
-1 MWGGHRQGNRMG
+1 Y
-13 SFRGSQE
+13 SGSQE

-72 EPSFSYGARDGPRS
+72 EPSFSFGARDGPRS

-123 SSDYRGRDMYPGDF
+123 SSEYRGRDMYSGDF
-137 REREGPH
+137 REREGPP

-158 NREQF
+158 NRETF

-175 DYRGRDEPSSDFRGR
+175 DYRGRDEPPSDFRGR

-199 RDGSHSDFRAR
+199 RDGSHADFRAR
-210 DMSELDFRGREHS
+210 DVPELDYRGREHS

-250 NASSSDFRNRHR
+250 NAPSSDFRNRHR

-270 NRDMAPPMDFSE
+270 SRDVAPPMDFSD
-282 REMPPMDQSLVDF
+282 REMPPVDQSLVDF

-302 PLAEREGSGLRT
+302 PLAEREGSGLST

-393 EQQRSDSDLGLKG
+393 EQQQRSDSDLGLKG

-510 KDYSSG
+510 KDYSSVIC
-516 YDYGYV
+516 V
-522 CVEFSLLEEAIGCM
+522 CWAHSSFTPLSQ
-536 EANQGTLSIG
+536 QGTLSIG

-579 CKLPRDGSRAGPE
+579 CKLPRDGEYIWSPVLA
-592 SRGSSEGGEDTS
+592 
-604 AEQEFTETKLE
+604 ETKLE

-622 GQPGSPKQT
+622 GQPGSPKQP

-647 EEPRKRDEGGE
+647 QEPRKRDEGRE
-658 RRPLQE
+658 RRPSQE

-673 ELPSQREVEEAPP
+673 ELPSQREAEEATP

-793 PGRRGMRDRRGSESQ
+793 PGRRGMRDRRGGESQ

-842 RTQREVTIDRESCSS
+842 RTQREVTIDREACSS
-857 PTESGRR
+857 PTESRR
-864 RRHESQ
+864 RRHGSQ

-885 DKREKGKS
+885 DKKEKGKNTS
-893 TFAKNEPG
+893 AK
-901 EERFFAEDVFKKP
+901 
-914 LPPSTK
+914 
-920 KDEGAGLNETGE
+920 NETGE

-949 KKDESTAPPKVVNP
+949 KKDESAAPPKVVNP

-986 PQAQWL
+986 SQVQWL
-992 PPPLPPAQREEQPR
+992 PPPHPPAQREEQPR
-1006 KAKANEDK
+1006 KAKVSDDK

-1096 LRYDQDSESDY
+1096 LRYDRDSEGDY

-1116 GNRMF
+1116 GNRML
-1121 QSAGWKKG
+1121 QSTGWKKG
-1129 FGHNQQGTASPMEA
+1129 FGHNQQGTTSPMEA
-1143 ENRKKGPGLGPQG
+1143 ENRKKGPGLGAQG
-1156 KPPKRQSNETYRDAV
+1156 KPSKRQSNETYRDAV

>member
-1 MWGGHRQGNRMG
+1 Y
-13 SFRGSQE
+13 SGSQE

-35 DSLAQERHSGNFS
+35 DSLGQERHSGNFS
-48 GRESLPFDIQAL
+48 GRKSLPFDIQAL
-60 TGLLNPQ
+60 SGLLNPQ

-86 DFRGGEGHHDFRGR
+86 DFRGGDGHHDFRGR
-100 DFPPSD
+100 DFPPAD

-123 SSDYRGRDMYPGDF
+123 PSEYRGRDMYPGDF
-137 REREGPH
+137 REREGPP

-152 PSVDYR
+152 PSGDYR
-158 NREQF
+158 NRDMF

-175 DYRGRDEPSSDFRGR
+175 DYRGREEPPSDFRGR
-190 GSFDLDFRG
+190 GSYDFDFRS
-199 RDGSHSDFRAR
+199 RDGPRSDFRAR
-210 DMSELDFRGREHS
+210 DMSELDYRGREHS

-250 NASSSDFRNRHR
+250 NAPSSDFRNRHR

-270 NRDMAPPMDFSE
+270 SRDVAPPMDFSD
-282 REMPPMDQSLVDF
+282 REMPPVDQSLVDF
-295 RRNQSTV
+295 RHNQSTV
-302 PLAEREGSGLRT
+302 PLAEREGSGLST
-314 SKREES
+314 SKRDES
-320 ALGLDRTPFGS
+320 ALSLDRTPFGS

-406 EGGLDFLGRQDTD
+406 EGDLDFLGRQDTD
-419 YRNIEYRDVDHRLP
+419 YRNMEYRDVDHRLP
-433 GHQMFDYEH
+433 GQQMFDYEH
-442 GKSFSEGKP
+442 SKSFAEGKP

-459 SLQDQDYRTCPKY
+459 NLQDQDYRTCPKY

-510 KDYSSG
+510 KDYSSVTC
-516 YDYGYV
+516 V
-522 CVEFSLLEEAIGCM
+522 CWARWSFTPLSQ
-536 EANQGTLSIG
+536 QGTLTIG

-579 CKLPRDGSRAGPE
+579 CKLPRDGEKKNLLKHSYVKPVHFSSRVA
-592 SRGSSEGGEDTS
+592 
-604 AEQEFTETKLE
+604 ETKLE
-615 KPEQELS
+615 TPEQELS
-622 GQPGSPKQT
+622 GQPGSPKQP

-647 EEPRKRDEGGE
+647 QEPRKRDEGRE
-658 RRPLQE
+658 RRPSQE

-673 ELPSQREVEEAPP
+673 EPPSQREAEEATPP
-686 QDGGGSRTIMLK
+686 DGGGSRTIMLK

-743 DSHAEALR
+743 ESHAEALR

-765 DGRTV
+765 DGRTL

-793 PGRRGMRDRRGSESQ
+793 PGRRGMRDRRGGESQ

-822 IYDPETGNYYDPIAG
+822 IYDPDTGNYYDPIAG

-842 RTQREVTIDRESCSS
+842 RTQREVTIDREPS
-857 PTESGRR
+857 PPPAESRR
-864 RRHESQ
+864 RRHGSQ
-870 ERTNER
+870 EWTGDR
-876 KEPHSRDNR
+876 KEPHGRDNR
-885 DKREKGKS
+885 DKKDKGKS
-893 TFAKNEPG
+893 TSAK
-901 EERFFAEDVFKKP
+901 
-914 LPPSTK
+914 T
-920 KDEGAGLNETGE
+920 ETGE

-949 KKDESTAPPKVVNP
+949 KKEESAAPPKVVNP

-986 PQAQWL
+986 SQAQWL
-992 PPPLPPAQREEQPR
+992 PPPPHAPAPREEQPR
-1006 KAKANEDK
+1006 KAKASDDK

-1073 RYKDKGNDRRE
+1073 RHKDKGNDRRE

-1096 LRYDQDSESDY
+1096 LRYDRDSESDY
-1107 DPRIDSNNK
+1107 DPRLDSNNK
-1116 GNRMF
+1116 GNRMV
-1121 QSAGWKKG
+1121 QSPGWKKG
-1129 FGHNQQGTASPMEA
+1129 FGHNQQGTASPVEA
-1143 ENRKKGPGLGPQG
+1143 ENRRKGPGLGAPG

>member
-1 MWGGHRQGNRMG
+1 MWGDHRQGNRMG

-72 EPSFSYGARDGPRS
+72 EPSFSFGARDGPRS

-123 SSDYRGRDMYPGDF
+123 SSEYRGRDMYSGDF
-137 REREGPH
+137 REREGPP

-152 PSVDYR
+152 PSMDYR
-158 NREQF
+158 NRDTF

-175 DYRGRDEPSSDFRGR
+175 DYRGRDEPPSDFRGR

-199 RDGSHSDFRAR
+199 RDGPHSDFRAR
-210 DMSELDFRGREHS
+210 DTSELDYRGRDHS

-250 NASSSDFRNRHR
+250 NAPSSDFRNRHR

-270 NRDMAPPMDFSE
+270 SRDVAPPMDFSD
-282 REMPPMDQSLVDF
+282 REMPPVDQSLVDF

-302 PLAEREGSGLRT
+302 PLAEREGSGLST
-314 SKREES
+314 SKREEP

-346 ESLGLGLEDDTSHNF
+346 ESLGL
-361 QNSRGPLPT
+361 
-370 LQDQEEQPQTFANK
+370 EEQPQTFANK
-384 QQQQQLSGG
+384 QQQQQQLSGG

-406 EGGLDFLGRQDTD
+406 ESGLDFLGRQDTD
-419 YRNIEYRDVDHRLP
+419 YRNMEYRDVDHRLP

-459 SLQDQDYRTCPKY
+459 NLQDQDYRTCPKY

-510 KDYSSG
+510 KDYSSVTC
-516 YDYGYV
+516 V
-522 CVEFSLLEEAIGCM
+522 CWAHSSFTPLSQ
-536 EANQGTLSIG
+536 QGTLTIG

-579 CKLPRDGSRAGPE
+579 CKLPRDVCF
-592 SRGSSEGGEDTS
+592 SSLT
-604 AEQEFTETKLE
+604 AETKLE

-622 GQPGSPKQT
+622 GQPGSPKQP

-647 EEPRKRDEGGE
+647 QEPRKRDEGRE
-658 RRPLQE
+658 RRPSQE

-673 ELPSQREVEEAPP
+673 ELPSQREAEETTP

-782 YGEHGDNSYYG
+782 YGDHGDNSYYG
-793 PGRRGMRDRRGSESQ
+793 QGRRGMRDRRGNESQ

-842 RTQREVTIDRESCSS
+842 RTQREVTIDREACSS
-857 PTESGRR
+857 PTESRR
-864 RRHESQ
+864 RRHGSQ

-876 KEPHSRDNR
+876 KEPHSRDSR
-885 DKREKGKS
+885 DKKEKGKS
-893 TFAKNEPG
+893 TSAKNE
-901 EERFFAEDVFKKP
+901 A
-914 LPPSTK
+914 
-920 KDEGAGLNETGE
+920 GE

-949 KKDESTAPPKVVNP
+949 KKDESAAPPKVVNP

-986 PQAQWL
+986 PQVQWL
-992 PPPLPPAQREEQPR
+992 PPPPHPPAPREEQPR
-1006 KAKANEDK
+1006 KAKACDDK

-1073 RYKDKGNDRRE
+1073 RYKDKGSDRRE

-1096 LRYDQDSESDY
+1096 LRYDRDSESDY

-1116 GNRMF
+1116 GNRTL
-1121 QSAGWKKG
+1121 QSTGWKKG
-1129 FGHNQQGTASPMEA
+1129 FGHNQQGTASPLEA
-1143 ENRKKGPGLGPQG
+1143 ENRKKGPGLGAPG
-1156 KPPKRQSNETYRDAV
+1156 KPSKRQSNETYRDAV

>member
-1 MWGGHRQGNRMG
+1 Y
-13 SFRGSQE
+13 SGSQE

-72 EPSFSYGARDGPRS
+72 EPSFSFGARDGPRS

-123 SSDYRGRDMYPGDF
+123 SSEYRGRDMYSGDF
-137 REREGPH
+137 REREGPP

-158 NREQF
+158 NRETF

-175 DYRGRDEPSSDFRGR
+175 DYRGRDEPPSDFRGR

-210 DMSELDFRGREHS
+210 DVPELDYRGREHS

-250 NASSSDFRNRHR
+250 NAPSSDFRNRHR

-270 NRDMAPPMDFSE
+270 SRDVAPPVDFSD
-282 REMPPMDQSLVDF
+282 REMPPVDQSLVDF
-295 RRNQSTV
+295 RHNQSTV
-302 PLAEREGSGLRT
+302 PLAEREGSGLST

-320 ALGLDRTPFGS
+320 ALGLDRAPFGS

-346 ESLGLGLEDDTSHNF
+346 ESLGL
-361 QNSRGPLPT
+361 
-370 LQDQEEQPQTFANK
+370 EEQPQTFANK
-384 QQQQQLSGG
+384 QQQQQLPGG

-510 KDYSSG
+510 KDYSSVQRSNLC
-516 YDYGYV
+516 V
-522 CVEFSLLEEAIGCM
+522 CWAHSSSPPLSQ
-536 EANQGTLSIG
+536 QGTLSIG

-579 CKLPRDGSRAGPE
+579 CKLPRDVHF
-592 SRGSSEGGEDTS
+592 SSLT
-604 AEQEFTETKLE
+604 AETKLE

-622 GQPGSPKQT
+622 GQPGSPKQP

-647 EEPRKRDEGGE
+647 QEPRKRDEGRE
-658 RRPLQE
+658 RRPSQE
-664 KRRDMDRHQ
+664 KRRDVDRHQ
-673 ELPSQREVEEAPP
+673 EPPSQREAEEATP

-743 DSHAEALR
+743 ESHAEALR

-793 PGRRGMRDRRGSESQ
+793 PGRRGMRDRRGGESQ

-842 RTQREVTIDRESCSS
+842 RTQREVTIDREACSS
-857 PTESGRR
+857 PTESRR
-864 RRHESQ
+864 RRHGSQ

-876 KEPHSRDNR
+876 REPHSRDNR
-885 DKREKGKS
+885 DKKEKGKNTS
-893 TFAKNEPG
+893 AK
-901 EERFFAEDVFKKP
+901 
-914 LPPSTK
+914 
-920 KDEGAGLNETGE
+920 NETGE

-949 KKDESTAPPKVVNP
+949 KKDESAAPPKVVNP

-986 PQAQWL
+986 SQAQWL
-992 PPPLPPAQREEQPR
+992 PPPHPPAQREEQPR
-1006 KAKANEDK
+1006 KAKASDDK

-1096 LRYDQDSESDY
+1096 LRYDRDSEGDY

-1116 GNRMF
+1116 GNRML
-1121 QSAGWKKG
+1121 QSTGWKKG
-1129 FGHNQQGTASPMEA
+1129 FGHNQQGTTSPMEA
-1143 ENRKKGPGLGPQG
+1143 ENRKKGPGLGAQG
-1156 KPPKRQSNETYRDAV
+1156 KPSKRQSNETYRDAV

>member
-1 MWGGHRQGNRMG
+1 MWGDHRQGNRMG

-48 GRESLPFDIQAL
+48 GRESLPFDIQAF

-72 EPSFSYGARDGPRS
+72 EPSFSFGARDGPRS

-100 DFPPSD
+100 DFPPPD
-106 FQGRDESQMD
+106 FQGRDESQME

-123 SSDYRGRDMYPGDF
+123 SSEYRGRDMYSGDYW
-137 REREGPH
+137 EREGPP
-144 MDFRGGDV
+144 MEFRGGDV
-152 PSVDYR
+152 PSMDYR
-158 NREQF
+158 NRETF

-175 DYRGRDEPSSDFRGR
+175 DYRGRDETDFRGR

-199 RDGSHSDFRAR
+199 RDGPHADFRAR
-210 DMSELDFRGREHS
+210 DVSELDYRGREHS
-223 YSDFRNRDVPDL
+223 YSDFKNRDVPDL

-250 NASSSDFRNRHR
+250 NAPSSDFRNRHR

-270 NRDMAPPMDFSE
+270 SRDVAPRMDFSD
-282 REMPPMDQSLVDF
+282 REMPPVDQNLVDF
-295 RRNQSTV
+295 RHNQSTV
-302 PLAEREGSGLRT
+302 PLAEREGSGLST

-337 HSEAPAREE
+337 HSEAPTREE
-346 ESLGLGLEDDTSHNF
+346 ESLGLGLEDDASHSF
-361 QNSRGPLPT
+361 QNSCGPLPA

-384 QQQQQLSGG
+384 QQQQQQQLSGG
-393 EQQRSDSDLGLKG
+393 EQQGSDSDLGLKG
-406 EGGLDFLGRQDTD
+406 EGDLDFLGRQDTD

-433 GHQMFDYEH
+433 GHQIFDYEH

-459 SLQDQDYRTCPKY
+459 NLQDQDYRTCPKY

-497 RGPDGTPVKDLRL
+497 QGPDGTPVKDLRL

-556 CPEFWRCKRCKV
+556 SPEFWRCKRCKV

-592 SRGSSEGGEDTS
+592 SRGASEGEDTS

-622 GQPGSPKQT
+622 GQPGSPKQP
-631 LQPSVPAPQQE
+631 LQPAIPEPQQE

-647 EEPRKRDEGGE
+647 QEPRKRDEGREQRPSQE
-658 RRPLQE
+658 RRS
-664 KRRDMDRHQ
+664 DMDQHQ
-673 ELPSQREVEEAPP
+673 EMPSQRQPEEATP
-686 QDGGGSRTIMLK
+686 QDGGGSRTIILK

-717 RLSTSSVRIMKNKA
+717 RLSTSNVRIMKNKA
-731 GRMGQTYGFIEL
+731 GRMGQTYGFVEL
-743 DSHAEALR
+743 ESHAEAMR

-765 DGRTV
+765 DGRTL
-770 EVNLATGRRRND
+770 EVNLATGRRND
-782 YGEHGDNSYYG
+782 YGDRGDNSYYG
-793 PGRRGMRDRRGSESQ
+793 PGRRGMRDRRGGESQ

-822 IYDPETGNYYDPIAG
+822 IYDPETGNYYDPIAD

-842 RTQREVTIDRESCSS
+842 RTQREVTIDREACSS
-857 PTESGRR
+857 PTEGKRR
-864 RRHESQ
+864 QHGSQ

-885 DKREKGKS
+885 DKKEKGRS
-893 TFAKNEPG
+893 TSAKNEP
-901 EERFFAEDVFKKP
+901 
-914 LPPSTK
+914 
-920 KDEGAGLNETGE
+920 GE

-949 KKDESTAPPKVVNP
+949 KKDESAAPPKVVNP

-986 PQAQWL
+986 SQAQWL
-992 PPPLPPAQREEQPR
+992 PPPHPPAQRKEQAR
-1006 KAKANEDK
+1006 KAKASDDK

-1073 RYKDKGNDRRE
+1073 RYKDKGNERRE

-1096 LRYDQDSESDY
+1096 LRYDRDSESDY
-1107 DPRIDSNNK
+1107 DPRMDSNNK

-1121 QSAGWKKG
+1121 QSTGWKKG
-1129 FGHNQQGTASPMEA
+1129 FSHNQQGTTSPMEA
-1143 ENRKKGPGLGPQG
+1143 ENRKKGPGLGAPG
-1156 KPPKRQSNETYRDAV
+1156 KPSKRQSNETYRDAV

>member
-1 MWGGHRQGNRMG
+1 Y
-13 SFRGSQE
+13 SGSQE

-60 TGLLNPQ
+60 AGLLNPQ

-72 EPSFSYGARDGPRS
+72 EPSFSFGARDGPRS
-86 DFRGGEGHHDFRGR
+86 DFRGGEGPRDFRGR
-100 DFPPSD
+100 DYPPPD
-106 FQGRDESQMD
+106 FQNREDSQVD

-123 SSDYRGRDMYPGDF
+123 SSEFRGRDMYSGDY
-137 REREGPH
+137 REREGPP
-144 MDFRGGDV
+144 MDFRGGDA
-152 PSVDYR
+152 PPVDYR
-158 NREQF
+158 NRETF
-163 RMNYRDREAHNM
+163 RGNYRDREAHNM
-175 DYRGRDEPSSDFRGR
+175 DYRGRDEPPSDFRGR

-210 DMSELDFRGREHS
+210 DVSELDYRGREHT
-223 YSDFRNRDVPDL
+223 YSDFRSRDVPDL
-235 DFRGVGTSDLDFRNR
+235 DFRGVGSSDLDFRNR
-250 NASSSDFRNRHR
+250 NAPSSDFRNRNR
-262 SRSDQDFR
+262 ARSDQDFR
-270 NRDMAPPMDFSE
+270 SRDVAPPMDFSE
-282 REMPPMDQSLVDF
+282 REMPPVDQNLVDL
-295 RRNQSTV
+295 RRNQPAL
-302 PLAEREGSGLRT
+302 PLVEREGSGLST
-314 SKREES
+314 SKREDP
-320 ALGLDRTPFGS
+320 ALCLDRAPFGS

-337 HSEAPAREE
+337 HSETPAREE
-346 ESLGLGLEDDTSHNF
+346 ESLGMGLEDDASHSF
-361 QNSRGPLPT
+361 QNSRGPCATLP
-370 LQDQEEQPQTFANK
+370 DQEEQQAQSFANK

-393 EQQRSDSDLGLKG
+393 EQQRPESDLGLKG
-406 EGGLDFLGRQDTD
+406 EGDLDFLGRQDTD
-419 YRNIEYRDVDHRLP
+419 YRNMEYRDVDHRLP

-451 SKDSRPYK
+451 SKDSRLCK

-472 VKPSKLIRL
+472 MKPSKLIRL

-510 KDYSSG
+510 KDYSS
-516 YDYGYV
+516 V
-522 CVEFSLLEEAIGCM
+522 LRPSFEPLSSAVRPARSSLTPLSL
-536 EANQGTLSIG
+536 QGTLSIG

-579 CKLPRDGSRAGPE
+579 CKLPRDASPFI
-592 SRGSSEGGEDTS
+592 SSLI
-604 AEQEFTETKLE
+604 AEAKLE
-615 KPEQELS
+615 KPEQELP
-622 GQPGSPKQT
+622 GQPGSPKQPV
-631 LQPSVPAPQQE
+631 QPAAPAAEQQ

-647 EEPRKRDEGGE
+647 QEPRKRDEGRE
-658 RRPLQE
+658 RRPSQE
-664 KRRDMDRHQ
+664 RRRDMDRHQ
-673 ELPSQREVEEAPP
+673 ELPSQREAEETTT
-686 QDGGGSRTIMLK
+686 QDGGGSRTLMLK

-743 DSHAEALR
+743 ESHAEALR

-782 YGEHGDNSYYG
+782 YAERGDNSYYG
-793 PGRRGMRDRRGSESQ
+793 PGRRGMRDRRGGESQ
-808 RRTRAQSP
+808 RCTRAQSP

-842 RTQREVTIDRESCSS
+842 RTQRDIAIDRDACSS
-857 PTESGRR
+857 PTESRR
-864 RRHESQ
+864 RRHGSQ

-876 KEPHSRDNR
+876 KEPHGRDNR
-885 DKREKGKS
+885 DRKEKGKN
-893 TFAKNEPG
+893 TGAKNEP
-901 EERFFAEDVFKKP
+901 
-914 LPPSTK
+914 
-920 KDEGAGLNETGE
+920 GE

-949 KKDESTAPPKVVNP
+949 KKDESAAPPKAVNP

-986 PQAQWL
+986 AQAQWL
-992 PPPLPPAQREEQPR
+992 PPAHPPAQREEPPR
-1006 KAKANEDK
+1006 KAKGSDDK

-1073 RYKDKGNDRRE
+1073 RYKDKGNDQRE
-1084 KFQQMDSPERKR
+1084 KYQQMDSPERKR
-1096 LRYDQDSESDY
+1096 FRYDRDPESDY
-1107 DPRIDSNNK
+1107 DPRVDGDNK

-1121 QSAGWKKG
+1121 QSPGWKKG
-1129 FGHNQQGTASPMEA
+1129 LGYNQQDTGSPAEE
-1143 ENRKKGPGLGPQG
+1143 ENRKKGADFGAQG
-1156 KPPKRQSNETYRDAV
+1156 KPGKRQSNETYRDAV